1 MEESKTSKNE
11 NHEPKKNAWA
21 FSEESKAVK
30 VITNQTLK
38 ARNDKSIKEI
48 GTNSPNK
55 NTSKKNKQNDICI
68 EKTEVKSCKV
78 NAASVPGPK
87 DLGLVLRDQSH
98 CKAKKSP
105 SSPVKAEK
113 LPVSQA
119 KVERAPILQAKA
131 EKSPKSPNSPVK
143 TEKASSLQATAAE
156 KTLNSQ
162 RKAEKAPGS
171 QMKSEKVP
179 SLPTE
184 AEKVPGLLLKENM
197 GQTELQ
203 KIGKKIPSPITSLD
217 KVNIGV
223 AEGIKSALENSQPP
237 QKQQTCTD
245 NTGDSDDSASGTED
259 ISDDLSKTK
268 NDESNKENSS
278 EMDYLE
284 NATVIDESTL
294 TPEQRLGLK
303 QAEERLERDHI
314 FRLEKRSPE
323 YTNCRYLCKLCL
335 IHIENI
341 QGAHKHIKEKRHKK
355 NILEKQEESE
365 LRSLPPPS
373 PAHLA
378 ALSVAV
384 IELAKE
390 QGITDD
396 DLRVRQEIVEE
407 MSKVVTAFLPE
418 CSLRLY
424 GSSLT
429 KFALKSSDVNIDI
442 KFPPKMNHPDLLI
455 QVLGILKKSV
465 LYLDVESDFHA
476 KVPVVVCRDRKS
488 GLLCRVSAGNDMA
501 CLTTDLLAA
510 LGKMEP
516 VFIPLVLAFRY
527 WAKLCYIDS
536 QTDGGIPSYCFALM
550 VMFFLQQRKHPLLPC
565 LLGSWI
571 EGFDPKR
578 MDDFQLKGI
587 VEEKFVKWE
596 YNSSSATEKNS
607 IAEENKAKADQ
618 PKDDTK
624 KTETDNQSNAMKE
637 KHGKSPL
644 TLETPNQVSLGQL
657 WLELLKFYTLDFALE
672 EYVICVRIQDIL
684 TRENKNWPKRRIAIE
699 DPFSVKRNV
708 ARSLNSQLVY
718 EYVVERFRAAYRYF
732 ACPQRKG
739 GNKSSVDSMKKE
751 KGKISNKKPMKSDH
765 MASACCILLGESTE
779 KINAEGGQPGKYD
792 EVECTSQRCITED
805 DNLLINEL
813 DLSEHGQES
822 SPLSTNEG
830 SELAPKSIKKQD
842 VLAPSETC
850 LKKECSQ
857 CNCVVYKSPEPDES
871 AGTDC
876 RSDLERE
883 SSHTCY
889 TCTDTSTTSC
899 NCKATEDASD
909 LNDDDSHPTQELYY
923 VFDKFIL
930 TSGKPPTIVCSIC
943 KKDGHSKNDCPEDF
957 RKIDL
962 KPLPPMTNRF
972 REILDLV
979 CKRCFDELSPPFSEQ
994 HNREQILIGL
1004 EKFIQK
1010 EYDEKARLCLFG
1022 SSKNGFGFRDSD
1034 LDICMTLEGHENAE
1048 KLNCKEIIE
1057 NLAKILKRHPGLR
1070 NILPITTAK
1079 VPIVKF
1085 EHRRSGLEG
1094 DISLYNTLAQHNT
1107 RMLATYAAIDPRVQY
1122 LGYTMKV
1129 FAKRCDIG
1137 DASRGSL
1144 SSYAY
1149 ILMVLYFLQ
1158 QRKPPVI
1165 PVLQE
1170 IFDGKQIPQRMVD
1183 GWNAFF
1189 FDKTEELKKR
1199 LPSLG
1204 KNTETLGELWLGLL
1218 RFYTEEFDFKEYV
1231 ISIRQKKL
1239 LTTFEKQWTSKC
1251 IAIEDPF
1258 DLNHNL
1264 GAGVSRKM
1272 TNFIMKAFIN
1282 GRKLFGTP
1290 FYPLI
1295 GREAEYFFDSRVLT
1309 DGELAPNDRCC
1320 RVCGKIGHYMKDCP
1334 KRRSSLLF
1342 RLKKKDS
1349 EEEKEGNE
1357 EEKDSR
1363 DLVDPRDLHD
1373 TRDFR
1378 DPRDLRCF
1386 ICGDAGHVRREC
1398 PEVKLARQRNS
1409 SVAAAQL
1416 VRNLV
1421 NAQQVAGSSQ
1431 QQGDQSI
1438 RTRQSSECSDSP
1450 SYSPQPQPFPQ
1461 NSSQS
1466 TAITQAPSQPGSQP
1480 KLGPPQQGAQPPHQV
1495 QMPMYNFPQSPP
1507 TQYSPMHNMG
1517 LLPMHPLQIPAPSW
1531 PIHGPVIHSAPGSAP
1546 SNIGLNDPSIIFA
1559 QPAARPVAIPSSSHD
1574 GHWPRTVAP
1583 NSLVNNGTVG
1593 NSEPGFPGLNPP
1605 IPWEHAPRPHFPLV
1619 PASWPYGLHQ
1629 NFMHQGNARFQ
1640 HNKPFYTQGTIA
1652 YIFVNGLDGFCS
1664 GSRSLCKSQDLRVKI
1679 YEFSKH
1685 LLREHTCYV
1694 SDCAWCLL
1702 LKN

>member
-1 MEESKTSKNE
+1 MEEPKTCKSE
-11 NHEPKKNAWA
+11 NHEPKKNAIC
-21 FSEESKAVK
+21 EESKSVK

-48 GTNSPNK
+48 GTNSPNR
-55 NTSKKNKQNDICI
+55 NSSKKNKQNDICM
-68 EKTEVKSCKV
+68 EKSDVKSCKV

-98 CKAKKSP
+98 CKAKKLPNSP
-105 SSPVKAEK
+105 MKAEKAPISQAKLEKVPSLQAKLEKLPKSPNLPVKAEK
-113 LPVSQA
+113 ASC
-119 KVERAPILQAKA
+119 
-131 EKSPKSPNSPVK
+131 SP
-143 TEKASSLQATAAE
+143 AATAAAAAAAE
-156 KTLNSQ
+156 KALSSQ
-162 RKAEKAPGS
+162 RKEEKTPSS

-179 SLPTE
+179 SS
-184 AEKVPGLLLKENM
+184 LLKESM
-197 GQTELQ
+197 KQTELHQ
-203 KIGKKIPSPITSLD
+203 TGKKVSSSFTSVD
-217 KVNIGV
+217 KGNSENLQG
-223 AEGIKSALENSQPP
+223 EKSAWENLPRSQR
-237 QKQQTCTD
+237 QRIRTD
-245 NTGDSDDSASGTED
+245 NTGDSDDSASGIEE
-259 ISDDLSKTK
+259 ILDDLNKMK

-384 IELAKE
+384 VELAKE

-407 MSKVVTAFLPE
+407 MSKVITTFLPE

-455 QVLGILKKSV
+455 QVLGILKKNV
-465 LYLDVESDFHA
+465 LYVDVESDFHA
-476 KVPVVVCRDRKS
+476 KVPVVVCKDRKS

-516 VFIPLVLAFRY
+516 VFTPLVLAFRY

-550 VMFFLQQRKHPLLPC
+550 VMFFLQQRKPPLLPC
-565 LLGSWI
+565 LLGSW
-571 EGFDPKR
+571 
-578 MDDFQLKGI
+578 
-587 VEEKFVKWE
+587 
-596 YNSSSATEKNS
+596 
-607 IAEENKAKADQ
+607 
-618 PKDDTK
+618 
-624 KTETDNQSNAMKE
+624 
-637 KHGKSPL
+637 SPL
-644 TLETPNQVSLGQL
+644 TLEAPNQVSLGQL

-672 EYVICVRIQDIL
+672 EYVICVRIQDTV

-739 GNKSSVDSMKKE
+739 GNKSTVDFKKKE
-751 KGKISNKKPMKSDH
+751 KGKISNKKPVKSDN
-765 MASACCILLGESTE
+765 MATSCCILLGESTE
-779 KINAEGGQPGKYD
+779 KKNTERGQPDKYD
-792 EVECTSQRCITED
+792 EMECTSQRCII
-805 DNLLINEL
+805 DNDSLLVNEL
-813 DLSEHGQES
+813 GLTDHGQES
-822 SPLSTNEG
+822 SSVSTASEG
-830 SELAPKSIKKQD
+830 SELEPKSVKKQSD
-842 VLAPSETC
+842 LAPSETC
-850 LKKECSQ
+850 LKKELSQ
-857 CNCVVYKSPEPDES
+857 CNYIGSSDPVES

-876 RSDLERE
+876 RSNLQTE
-883 SSHTCY
+883 SSHQIV
-889 TCTDTSTTSC
+889 CTDISATSC
-899 NCKATEDASD
+899 NCKASEVASD
-909 LNDDDSHPTQELYY
+909 LNDDDNLPSQELYY

-1004 EKFIQK
+1004 EKFIQR

-1204 KNTETLGELWLGLL
+1204 KNTESLGELWLGLL

-1334 KRRSSLLF
+1334 KRKSSLLF

-1363 DLVDPRDLHD
+1363 DHLDSRDLHD
-1373 TRDFR
+1373 ARDFR

-1431 QQGDQSI
+1431 QQSDQSI
-1438 RTRQSSECSDSP
+1438 RSRQSSECSDSP

-1466 TAITQAPSQPGSQP
+1466 AAITQSPSQPASQP
-1480 KLGPPQQGAQPPHQV
+1480 KLGPPQQGAQPSHQV

-1507 TQYSPMHNMG
+1507 AQYSPMHNMG

-1583 NSLVNNGTVG
+1583 NSLVNNGAVG
-1593 NSEPGFPGLNPP
+1593 NSEPRFRGLTPP

-1640 HNKPFYTQGTIA
+1640 PNKPFYTQAGLPMHSNQPILLSQGYPYLNVS
-1652 YIFVNGLDGFCS
+1652 YIQQ
-1664 GSRSLCKSQDLRVKI
+1664 KK
-1679 YEFSKH
+1679 
-1685 LLREHTCYV
+1685 
-1694 SDCAWCLL
+1694 
-1702 LKN
+1702 

>member
-1 MEESKTSKNE
+1 MEESKTLKSE
-11 NHEPKKNAWA
+11 NHEPKKNVIC
-21 FSEESKAVK
+21 EESKAVQ
-30 VITNQTLK
+30 VISNQTLK
-38 ARNDKSIKEI
+38 TRNDKSIKEI
-48 GTNSPNK
+48 GNSSPNR
-55 NTSKKNKQNDICI
+55 NSSKKNKQNDICI

-78 NAASVPGPK
+78 NAANFPGPK

-98 CKAKKSP
+98 CKAKKFP
-105 SSPVKAEK
+105 NSPVKAEK
-113 LPVSQA
+113 AAISQA
-119 KVERAPILQAKA
+119 KLEKATSLQAKA
-131 EKSPKSPNSPVK
+131 EKSPKSPNSVK
-143 TEKASSLQATAAE
+143 AEKASSY
-156 KTLNSQ
+156 
-162 RKAEKAPGS
+162 

-179 SLPTE
+179 SSPAE
-184 AEKVPGLLLKENM
+184 AEKGPSLLLKDM
-197 GQTELQ
+197 RQKTELQ
-203 KIGKKIPSPITSLD
+203 QIGKKIPSSFTSVD
-217 KVNIGV
+217 KVNIEAV
-223 AEGIKSALENSQPP
+223 EGEKYALQNSPRS

-245 NTGDSDDSASGTED
+245 NTGDSDDSASGIED
-259 ISDDLSKTK
+259 VSDDLSKMK

-278 EMDYLE
+278 EIDYLE

-390 QGITDD
+390 HGITDD

-407 MSKVVTAFLPE
+407 MSKVITTFLPE

-429 KFALKSSDVNIDI
+429 RFALKSSDVNIDI

-455 QVLGILKKSV
+455 KVLGILKKNV
-465 LYLDVESDFHA
+465 LYVDVESDFHA

-501 CLTTDLLAA
+501 CLTTDLLTA
-510 LGKMEP
+510 LGKIEP

-527 WAKLCYIDS
+527 WAK
-536 QTDGGIPSYCFALM
+536 
-550 VMFFLQQRKHPLLPC
+550 
-565 LLGSWI
+565 
-571 EGFDPKR
+571 
-578 MDDFQLKGI
+578 
-587 VEEKFVKWE
+587 
-596 YNSSSATEKNS
+596 
-607 IAEENKAKADQ
+607 
-618 PKDDTK
+618 
-624 KTETDNQSNAMKE
+624 
-637 KHGKSPL
+637 SPL
-644 TLETPNQVSLGQL
+644 TLETPNWVSLGQL

-732 ACPQRKG
+732 ACPQTKG
-739 GNKSSVDSMKKE
+739 GNKSTVDFKKRE
-751 KGKISNKKPMKSDH
+751 KGKISNKKPVKSNN
-765 MASACCILLGESTE
+765 MATNGCILLGETTE
-779 KINAEGGQPGKYD
+779 KINAEREQPVKHD
-792 EVECTSQRCITED
+792 EMECTSQRCIID
-805 DNLLINEL
+805 NNNLLVNEL
-813 DLSEHGQES
+813 DFADHGQDS
-822 SPLSTNEG
+822 SSLSTSKS
-830 SELAPKSIKKQD
+830 SELEPKSDKKQD
-842 VLAPSETC
+842 DLAPSETC
-850 LKKECSQ
+850 FKKELSQ
-857 CNCVVYKSPEPDES
+857 CNCIDLSKSPDPDKS
-871 AGTDC
+871 TGTDC
-876 RSDLERE
+876 RSNLETE
-883 SSHTCY
+883 SSHQSV
-889 TCTDTSTTSC
+889 CTDTSATSC
-899 NCKATEDASD
+899 NCKATEDVSD
-909 LNDDDSHPTQELYY
+909 LNDDDNLPTQELYY

-979 CKRCFDELSPPFSEQ
+979 CKRCFDELSPPCSEQ

-1204 KNTETLGELWLGLL
+1204 KNTESLGELWLGLL

-1334 KRRSSLLF
+1334 KRK

-1363 DLVDPRDLHD
+1363 DVLDPRDLHD
-1373 TRDFR
+1373 TRDF
-1378 DPRDLRCF
+1378 RDLRCF

-1421 NAQQVAGSSQ
+1421 NAQQVAGSAQ

-1438 RTRQSSECSDSP
+1438 RTRQSSECSESP

-1466 TAITQAPSQPGSQP
+1466 AAITQPSSQPGSQP

-1495 QMPMYNFPQSPP
+1495 QMPLYNFPQSPP
-1507 TQYSPMHNMG
+1507 AQYSPMHNMG
-1517 LLPMHPLQIPAPSW
+1517 LLPVHPLQIPAPSW

-1546 SNIGLNDPSIIFA
+1546 SSIGLNDPSIIFA
-1559 QPAARPVAIPSSSHD
+1559 QPAARPVAIPNTSHD

-1583 NSLVNNGTVG
+1583 NSLVNNGAVG
-1593 NSEPGFPGLNPP
+1593 NSEPGFRGLTPP

-1640 HNKPFYTQGTIA
+1640 PNKPFYTQDRCATRR
-1652 YIFVNGLDGFCS
+1652 C
-1664 GSRSLCKSQDLRVKI
+1664 
-1679 YEFSKH
+1679 
-1685 LLREHTCYV
+1685 RERCPHPPRGNV
-1694 SDCAWCLL
+1694 SE
-1702 LKN
+1702 

>member
-1 MEESKTSKNE
+1 MEESKTSENE

-21 FSEESKAVK
+21 LSEESKAVK
-30 VITNQTLK
+30 FITNQTLK

-48 GTNSPNK
+48 GTNSPNR
-55 NTSKKNKQNDICI
+55 NSSKKNKQNDICI

-105 SSPVKAEK
+105 NSPVKAEK
-113 LPVSQA
+113 VPVSQA
-119 KVERAPILQAKA
+119 KVERAPSLQAKT
-131 EKSPKSPNSPVK
+131 EKSPKSLNSPVK
-143 TEKASSLQATAAE
+143 TEKAPSSQAAAAE

-162 RKAEKAPGS
+162 RRAEKAPGS

-179 SLPTE
+179 SLPAE
-184 AEKVPGLLLKENM
+184 AEKVPSLLLKENM
-197 GQTELQ
+197 RQTELQ
-203 KIGKKIPSPITSLD
+203 QIGKKIPSSFTSLD
-217 KVNIGV
+217 KMNIDV
-223 AEGIKSALENSQPP
+223 AEGEKSALENSQQS

-259 ISDDLSKTK
+259 ISDDLSKMK

-373 PAHLA
+373 LAHLA

-384 IELAKE
+384 IELSKE

-407 MSKVVTAFLPE
+407 MSKVITAFLPE

-465 LYLDVESDFHA
+465 LYVDVESDFHA
-476 KVPVVVCRDRKS
+476 KVPVVVCKDRKS

-516 VFIPLVLAFRY
+516 VFTPLVLAFRY
-527 WAKLCYIDS
+527 WAK
-536 QTDGGIPSYCFALM
+536 
-550 VMFFLQQRKHPLLPC
+550 
-565 LLGSWI
+565 
-571 EGFDPKR
+571 
-578 MDDFQLKGI
+578 
-587 VEEKFVKWE
+587 
-596 YNSSSATEKNS
+596 
-607 IAEENKAKADQ
+607 
-618 PKDDTK
+618 
-624 KTETDNQSNAMKE
+624 
-637 KHGKSPL
+637 SPL
-644 TLETPNQVSLGQL
+644 TLGTPNQVSLGQL

-699 DPFSVKRNV
+699 DPFSIKRNV

-739 GNKSSVDSMKKE
+739 GNKSTVDSMKKE
-751 KGKISNKKPMKSDH
+751 KGKISNKKPVKSEN
-765 MASACCILLGESTE
+765 MASSCCILLGESTE
-779 KINAEGGQPGKYD
+779 KISAERGQPDKY
-792 EVECTSQRCITED
+792 EETECTSQRCITED

-813 DLSEHGQES
+813 DLAEHGQES
-822 SPLSTNEG
+822 SSLSTSES
-830 SELAPKSIKKQD
+830 SELEPKSIKKHD
-842 VLAPSETC
+842 VLVPSETC
-850 LKKECSQ
+850 FKKELTQ
-857 CNCVVYKSPEPDES
+857 CNCIDCKSPEPDES

-876 RSDLERE
+876 RSNLETE
-883 SSHTCY
+883 SSHHIV
-889 TCTDTSTTSC
+889 CTDTSATSC
-899 NCKATEDASD
+899 NCKATEDTSD
-909 LNDDDSHPTQELYY
+909 LNDDDNHPTQELYF

-1334 KRRSSLLF
+1334 KRR

-1363 DLVDPRDLHD
+1363 DLLDPRDLHD

-1421 NAQQVAGSSQ
+1421 NAQQVAGSAQ

-1450 SYSPQPQPFPQ
+1450 SYSPQPQPFTQ

-1466 TAITQAPSQPGSQP
+1466 TAITQPPSQPGSQP

-1507 TQYSPMHNMG
+1507 AQYSPMHNMG

-1640 HNKPFYTQGTIA
+1640 PNKPFYTQDRCATRR
-1652 YIFVNGLDGFCS
+1652 C
-1664 GSRSLCKSQDLRVKI
+1664 
-1679 YEFSKH
+1679 
-1685 LLREHTCYV
+1685 RERCPHPPRGNV
-1694 SDCAWCLL
+1694 SE
-1702 LKN
+1702 

>member
-1 MEESKTSKNE
+1 MEDSKASKNE

-21 FSEESKAVK
+21 IS
-30 VITNQTLK
+30 NQTLK
-38 ARNDKSIKEI
+38 TRNDKSIKEI
-48 GTNSPNK
+48 GTSSPNK
-55 NTSKKNKQNDICI
+55 NSSKKNKQNDICI
-68 EKTEVKSCKV
+68 EKTEAKSCKV
-78 NAASVPGPK
+78 NAANVASPK

-98 CKAKKSP
+98 CKTKKSP
-105 SSPVKAEK
+105 NSPVKAEK
-113 LPVSQA
+113 IPVS
-119 KVERAPILQAKA
+119 QAKA

-143 TEKASSLQATAAE
+143 TEKTPSSQATATE
-156 KTLNSQ
+156 KALSSQ
-162 RKAEKAPGS
+162 RKTEKVPSS
-171 QMKSEKVP
+171 QMKSEKVLGSP
-179 SLPTE
+179 VEP
-184 AEKVPGLLLKENM
+184 EKVPSLLSKENM
-197 GQTELQ
+197 RRTELQ
-203 KIGKKIPSPITSLD
+203 QIGKKIPSSFTSLD
-217 KVNIGV
+217 KVNIDV
-223 AEGIKSALENSQPP
+223 VEGGKSVLENSPLS
-237 QKQQTCTD
+237 QKQQACAD
-245 NTGDSDDSASGTED
+245 NTGDSDDSASGIED
-259 ISDDLSKTK
+259 IADDLSKMK
-268 NDESNKENSS
+268 NDDSNKENSS

-284 NATVIDESTL
+284 NATVIDESAL

-365 LRSLPPPS
+365 LRSLPPPT

-390 QGITDD
+390 HGITDD

-407 MSKVVTAFLPE
+407 MSKVITTFLPE

-429 KFALKSSDVNIDI
+429 KFALKNSDVNIDI
-442 KFPPKMNHPDLLI
+442 KFPPRMNHPDLLI

-465 LYLDVESDFHA
+465 LYIDVESDFHA
-476 KVPVVVCRDRKS
+476 KVPVVVCKDRKS

-516 VFIPLVLAFRY
+516 VFTPLVLAFRY

-550 VMFFLQQRKHPLLPC
+550 VMFFLQQRKPPLLPC

-644 TLETPNQVSLGQL
+644 TLGTPNQVSLGQL

-739 GNKSSVDSMKKE
+739 GNKSVDSMKKE
-751 KGKISNKKPMKSDH
+751 KGKISNKKSVKSDN
-765 MASACCILLGESTE
+765 MASNCCILLGESTE
-779 KINAEGGQPGKYD
+779 KINAGRGQPDKY
-792 EVECTSQRCITED
+792 EMECTSQRCITED
-805 DNLLINEL
+805 DSLLVNEL
-813 DLSEHGQES
+813 ALAELGRES
-822 SPLSTNEG
+822 SCLSTSKD
-830 SELAPKSIKKQD
+830 SELEPKSIKKQD
-842 VLAPSETC
+842 DLAPSETC
-850 LKKECSQ
+850 LKKELSQ
-857 CNCVVYKSPEPDES
+857 CNCIDYKSPDPSES
-871 AGTDC
+871 AVTDC
-876 RSDLERE
+876 RSNTETE
-883 SSHTCY
+883 SSHQIVS
-889 TCTDTSTTSC
+889 TDTSATSC

-909 LNDDDSHPTQELYY
+909 LNDDDNHPTQELYY

-1334 KRRSSLLF
+1334 KRRSLLF

-1349 EEEKEGNE
+1349 EEEKDGNE

-1373 TRDFR
+1373 SREFR

-1421 NAQQVAGSSQ
+1421 NAQQVAGSAQ

-1461 NSSQS
+1461 NTSQS
-1466 TAITQAPSQPGSQP
+1466 AAITQSPSQPGSQP
-1480 KLGPPQQGAQPPHQV
+1480 KLGPPQQGTQTPHQV

-1507 TQYSPMHNMG
+1507 AQYSPMHNMG

-1546 SNIGLNDPSIIFA
+1546 SNITLNDPSIIFA
-1559 QPAARPVAIPSSSHD
+1559 QPAARPVAIPNSSHD

-1640 HNKPFYTQGTIA
+1640 PNKPFYTQAGLPMHSNQPILLSQGYPYLNVS
-1652 YIFVNGLDGFCS
+1652 YIQQ
-1664 GSRSLCKSQDLRVKI
+1664 KK
-1679 YEFSKH
+1679 
-1685 LLREHTCYV
+1685 
-1694 SDCAWCLL
+1694 
-1702 LKN
+1702 

>member
-1 MEESKTSKNE
+1 MEDSKTSKNE

-21 FSEESKAVK
+21 LSEESKAVK
-30 VITNQTLK
+30 VISNQTLK

-48 GTNSPNK
+48 GTSSPNK
-55 NTSKKNKQNDICI
+55 NSSKKNKQNDICI
-68 EKTEVKSCKV
+68 EKTEVKSCRI
-78 NAASVPGPK
+78 NAANIASPR

-98 CKAKKSP
+98 CKTKKSP
-105 SSPVKAEK
+105 NSPVKAEK
-113 LPVSQA
+113 VPVS
-119 KVERAPILQAKA
+119 QAKA

-143 TEKASSLQATAAE
+143 TEKTPSSQATATE
-156 KTLNSQ
+156 KALSSQ
-162 RKAEKAPGS
+162 RKMEKGPSS

-179 SLPTE
+179 GSP
-184 AEKVPGLLLKENM
+184 AEPEKAPSLLLKENM
-197 GQTELQ
+197 RRTELQ
-203 KIGKKIPSPITSLD
+203 HIGKTIPSSFTTLD
-217 KVNIGV
+217 KVNIDV
-223 AEGIKSALENSQPP
+223 EGGKSALENSPGS
-237 QKQQTCTD
+237 QKRQACTD
-245 NTGDSDDSASGTED
+245 NTVDSDDSASGIED
-259 ISDDLSKTK
+259 ISDDLSKMK
-268 NDESNKENSS
+268 NDDSNKENSS

-284 NATVIDESTL
+284 NATVIDESAL

-365 LRSLPPPS
+365 LRSLPPPT

-390 QGITDD
+390 HGIKDD

-407 MSKVVTAFLPE
+407 MSKVITTFLPE

-429 KFALKSSDVNIDI
+429 KFALKNSDVNIDI
-442 KFPPKMNHPDLLI
+442 KFPPRMNHPDLLI

-465 LYLDVESDFHA
+465 LYIDVESDFHA
-476 KVPVVVCRDRKS
+476 KVPVVVCKDRKS

-510 LGKMEP
+510 LGKLEP
-516 VFIPLVLAFRY
+516 VFTPLVLAFRY

-550 VMFFLQQRKHPLLPC
+550 VMFFLQQRKPPLLPC

-644 TLETPNQVSLGQL
+644 TLGTPNQVSLGQL

-739 GNKSSVDSMKKE
+739 GNKSTVDSMKKE
-751 KGKISNKKPMKSDH
+751 KGKISNKKPVKSDN
-765 MASACCILLGESTE
+765 MASNCCILLGESTE
-779 KINAEGGQPGKYD
+779 KINAERGQPDKYD
-792 EVECTSQRCITED
+792 EMECTSQRCITED
-805 DNLLINEL
+805 DSLLVNEL
-813 DLSEHGQES
+813 DLAELEQES
-822 SPLSTNEG
+822 SCLSTSED
-830 SELAPKSIKKQD
+830 SELEPKSNKKQD
-842 VLAPSETC
+842 DLAPSETC
-850 LKKECSQ
+850 LKKKLSQ
-857 CNCVVYKSPEPDES
+857 CNCIDYKSPDPDES
-871 AGTDC
+871 VGTDC
-876 RSDLERE
+876 RSNIETE
-883 SSHTCY
+883 SSHQIVS
-889 TCTDTSTTSC
+889 TDTSATSC

-909 LNDDDSHPTQELYY
+909 LNDDDNHPTQELYY

-979 CKRCFDELSPPFSEQ
+979 CKRCF
-994 HNREQILIGL
+994 
-1004 EKFIQK
+1004 
-1010 EYDEKARLCLFG
+1010 EKARLCLFG

-1349 EEEKEGNE
+1349 EEEKDGNE

-1373 TRDFR
+1373 TREFR

-1421 NAQQVAGSSQ
+1421 NAQQVAGSAQ

-1466 TAITQAPSQPGSQP
+1466 AAITQSPSQPGSQP

-1495 QMPMYNFPQSPP
+1495 QMPVYNFPQSPP
-1507 TQYSPMHNMG
+1507 AQYSPMHNMG

-1574 GHWPRTVAP
+1574 GHWPRAVAP

-1640 HNKPFYTQGTIA
+1640 PNKPFYTQAGLPMHSNQPILLSQGYPYLNVS
-1652 YIFVNGLDGFCS
+1652 YIQQ
-1664 GSRSLCKSQDLRVKI
+1664 KK
-1679 YEFSKH
+1679 
-1685 LLREHTCYV
+1685 
-1694 SDCAWCLL
+1694 
-1702 LKN
+1702 

>member
-1 MEESKTSKNE
+1 MEDSKTLKSE
-11 NHEPKKNAWA
+11 NHEPKKNVIC
-21 FSEESKAVK
+21 EESKAVQ
-30 VITNQTLK
+30 VISNQTLK

-48 GTNSPNK
+48 GNSSPNR
-55 NTSKKNKQNDICI
+55 NSSKKNKQNDICI

-78 NAASVPGPK
+78 NATNLPGPK

-98 CKAKKSP
+98 CKAKKFP
-105 SSPVKAEK
+105 NSPVKAEK
-113 LPVSQA
+113 APISQA
-119 KVERAPILQAKA
+119 KLEKATSLQAKA
-131 EKSPKSPNSPVK
+131 EKSPKSPNSVK
-143 TEKASSLQATAAE
+143 AEKASS
-156 KTLNSQ
+156 
-162 RKAEKAPGS
+162 S

-179 SLPTE
+179 SSPVE
-184 AEKVPGLLLKENM
+184 AEKGPSLLLKDM
-197 GQTELQ
+197 RQKTELQ
-203 KIGKKIPSPITSLD
+203 QIGKKIPSSFTSVD
-217 KVNIGV
+217 KVNIDK
-223 AEGIKSALENSQPP
+223 EGEKYALQNSPRS

-245 NTGDSDDSASGTED
+245 NTGDSDDSASGIED
-259 ISDDLSKTK
+259 VSDDLSKMK

-390 QGITDD
+390 HGITDD
-396 DLRVRQEIVEE
+396 DLRVRQEVVEE
-407 MSKVVTAFLPE
+407 MSKVITTFLPE

-442 KFPPKMNHPDLLI
+442 KFPPK
-455 QVLGILKKSV
+455 VILYV
-465 LYLDVESDFHA
+465 DVESDFHA

-501 CLTTDLLAA
+501 CLTTDLLTA
-510 LGKMEP
+510 LGKIEP

-550 VMFFLQQRKHPLLPC
+550 VMFFLQQRKPPLLPC
-565 LLGSWI
+565 LLGSWVSMS
-571 EGFDPKR
+571 F
-578 MDDFQLKGI
+578 L
-587 VEEKFVKWE
+587 EKPLGKM
-596 YNSSSATEKNS
+596 YS
-607 IAEENKAKADQ
+607 
-618 PKDDTK
+618 P
-624 KTETDNQSNAMKE
+624 DN
-637 KHGKSPL
+637 
-644 TLETPNQVSLGQL
+644 VSRLNYL
-657 WLELLKFYTLDFALE
+657 PFSLLL
-672 EYVICVRIQDIL
+672 
-684 TRENKNWPKRRIAIE
+684 

-732 ACPQRKG
+732 ACPQMKG
-739 GNKSSVDSMKKE
+739 GNKSTVDFKKRE
-751 KGKISNKKPMKSDH
+751 KGKISNKKPVKSNN
-765 MASACCILLGESTE
+765 MANNGCILLGETTE
-779 KINAEGGQPGKYD
+779 KINAEREQAVKYD
-792 EVECTSQRCITED
+792 ELECTSQKCIID
-805 DNLLINEL
+805 NNNLLVNEL
-813 DLSEHGQES
+813 DFADHGQDS
-822 SPLSTNEG
+822 SSLSTSNS
-830 SELAPKSIKKQD
+830 SELEPKLVKKQD
-842 VLAPSETC
+842 DLAPSETC
-850 LKKECSQ
+850 LKKELNQ
-857 CNCVVYKSPEPDES
+857 CNCIDLSKSPDPDKS
-871 AGTDC
+871 TGTDC
-876 RSDLERE
+876 RSNLETE
-883 SSHTCY
+883 SSHQSV
-889 TCTDTSTTSC
+889 CTDTSATSC

-909 LNDDDSHPTQELYY
+909 LNDDDNLPTQELYY

-979 CKRCFDELSPPFSEQ
+979 CKRCFDELSPPCSEQ

-1204 KNTETLGELWLGLL
+1204 KNTESLGELWLGLL

-1295 GREAEYFFDSRVLT
+1295 GREAYVDRVWWLT
-1309 DGELAPNDRCC
+1309 
-1320 RVCGKIGHYMKDCP
+1320 
-1334 KRRSSLLF
+1334 
-1342 RLKKKDS
+1342 
-1349 EEEKEGNE
+1349 
-1357 EEKDSR
+1357 
-1363 DLVDPRDLHD
+1363 
-1373 TRDFR
+1373 
-1378 DPRDLRCF
+1378 
-1386 ICGDAGHVRREC
+1386 
-1398 PEVKLARQRNS
+1398 
-1409 SVAAAQL
+1409 SV
-1416 VRNLV
+1416 
-1421 NAQQVAGSSQ
+1421 
-1431 QQGDQSI
+1431 
-1438 RTRQSSECSDSP
+1438 
-1450 SYSPQPQPFPQ
+1450 
-1461 NSSQS
+1461 
-1466 TAITQAPSQPGSQP
+1466 
-1480 KLGPPQQGAQPPHQV
+1480 
-1495 QMPMYNFPQSPP
+1495 
-1507 TQYSPMHNMG
+1507 
-1517 LLPMHPLQIPAPSW
+1517 IPAFW
-1531 PIHGPVIHSAPGSAP
+1531 EAEAGQE
-1546 SNIGLNDPSIIFA
+1546 FE
-1559 QPAARPVAIPSSSHD
+1559 
-1574 GHWPRTVAP
+1574 T
-1583 NSLVNNGTVG
+1583 SLVNV
-1593 NSEPGFPGLNPP
+1593 
-1605 IPWEHAPRPHFPLV
+1605 V
-1619 PASWPYGLHQ
+1619 
-1629 NFMHQGNARFQ
+1629 
-1640 HNKPFYTQGTIA
+1640 KP
-1652 YIFVNGLDGFCS
+1652 
-1664 GSRSLCKSQDLRVKI
+1664 
-1679 YEFSKH
+1679 
-1685 LLREHTCYV
+1685 
-1694 SDCAWCLL
+1694 CLY
-1702 LKN
+1702 

>member
-1 MEESKTSKNE
+1 MEEPKTSKNE
-11 NHEPKKNAWA
+11 NHEPKKNIIC
-21 FSEESKAVK
+21 EESKAVK

-38 ARNDKSIKEI
+38 ARNDKSIKEF
-48 GTNSPNK
+48 GTSSPNR
-55 NTSKKNKQNDICI
+55 NSNKKTKQNDICI
-68 EKTEVKSCKV
+68 EKTDVKSCKV
-78 NAASVPGPK
+78 NASSVPGPK

-98 CKAKKSP
+98 CKAKKLPNSP
-105 SSPVKAEK
+105 
-113 LPVSQA
+113 
-119 KVERAPILQAKA
+119 IKA
-131 EKSPKSPNSPVK
+131 EKSSISQTKLEKVSTLQTKAERSPKSPHLPVK
-143 TEKASSLQATAAE
+143 VE
-156 KTLNSQ
+156 KTLCSPAATIAAKVLNSQ
-162 RKAEKAPGS
+162 KKEEKVSPS
-171 QMKSEKVP
+171 QMKSEKMFSSP
-179 SLPTE
+179 AEPEKLPN
-184 AEKVPGLLLKENM
+184 LLLKENI
-197 GQTELQ
+197 QQAELQ
-203 KIGKKIPSPITSLD
+203 QSGKKVPSSSTPVNKVNTEVVQGEKSLD
-217 KVNIGV
+217 K
-223 AEGIKSALENSQPP
+223 
-237 QKQQTCTD
+237 KQQTRTD
-245 NTGDSDDSASGTED
+245 NTGDSDDSTSGIED

-378 ALSVAV
+378 ALSTAV
-384 IELAKE
+384 VELAKE

-396 DLRVRQEIVEE
+396 DLKVRQEIVEE
-407 MSKVVTAFLPE
+407 MSKVITAFLPE

-442 KFPPKMNHPDLLI
+442 KFPSKMNHPDLLI

-465 LYLDVESDFHA
+465 LYIDVESDFHA
-476 KVPVVVCRDRKS
+476 KVPVVVCKDRKS

-501 CLTTDLLAA
+501 CLTTELLAA

-516 VFIPLVLAFRY
+516 VFTPLVLAFRY

-550 VMFFLQQRKHPLLPC
+550 VMFFLQQRKPPLLPC

-587 VEEKFVKWE
+587 IEEKFVKWE
-596 YNSSSATEKNS
+596 YNSSCATEKNS
-607 IAEENKAKADQ
+607 VTDENKAKSDQ

-624 KTETDNQSNAMKE
+624 KTGTDNQSYAMKE

-644 TLETPNQVSLGQL
+644 TLEIPNPVSLGQL

-672 EYVICVRIQDIL
+672 EYVICVRIQDII

-699 DPFSVKRNV
+699 DPYSFKRNV

-739 GNKSSVDSMKKE
+739 GNKSTVDFKKKE
-751 KGKISNKKPMKSDH
+751 KGKIISKKPVKSDS
-765 MASACCILLGESTE
+765 MATNCCILHGENTE
-779 KINAEGGQPGKYD
+779 KVHAERGQPDKYD
-792 EVECTSQRCITED
+792 EMESTSQRCIID
-805 DNLLINEL
+805 NDNLLANDRSL
-813 DLSEHGQES
+813 PDHGQES
-822 SPLSTNEG
+822 SLTTASKR
-830 SELAPKSIKKQD
+830 SELEPKSVMKQGD
-842 VLAPSETC
+842 LAPSET
-850 LKKECSQ
+850 LKKELSQ
-857 CNCVVYKSPEPDES
+857 CNCSGSPDPDKSARMDS
-871 AGTDC
+871 
-876 RSDLERE
+876 RSNLETK
-883 SSHTCY
+883 SSHQIV
-889 TCTDTSTTSC
+889 CTDITTTSC
-899 NCKATEDASD
+899 NCKTAEVTFD
-909 LNDDDSHPTQELYY
+909 LNDDENLPSQELHY

-1004 EKFIQK
+1004 EKFIQR

-1057 NLAKILKRHPGLR
+1057 SLAKILKRHPGLR

-1204 KNTETLGELWLGLL
+1204 KNTESLGELWLGLL

-1334 KRRSSLLF
+1334 KRKSLLF

-1363 DLVDPRDLHD
+1363 DVLDS
-1373 TRDFR
+1373 R

-1386 ICGDAGHVRREC
+1386 ICGDAGHIRREC

-1421 NAQQVAGSSQ
+1421 NAQQVAGSAQ
-1431 QQGDQSI
+1431 PQGEQSM

-1466 TAITQAPSQPGSQP
+1466 AAITPSPSQPGSQP

-1495 QMPMYNFPQSPP
+1495 QMPLYNFPQSPP
-1507 TQYSPMHNMG
+1507 AQYSPMHNMG
-1517 LLPMHPLQIPAPSW
+1517 LLPMHPLQIPTPSW

-1583 NSLVNNGTVG
+1583 NSLVNNGAVG
-1593 NSEPGFPGLNPP
+1593 NSEPRFRGLNPP

-1640 HNKPFYTQGTIA
+1640 PNKPFYTQAGLPMHSQQPILLSQGYPYLNVS
-1652 YIFVNGLDGFCS
+1652 YIQQ
-1664 GSRSLCKSQDLRVKI
+1664 KK
-1679 YEFSKH
+1679 
-1685 LLREHTCYV
+1685 
-1694 SDCAWCLL
+1694 
-1702 LKN
+1702 

>member
-21 FSEESKAVK
+21 LSEEGKAVK

-38 ARNDKSIKEI
+38 ARNDKSMKDI

-55 NTSKKNKQNDICI
+55 NTCKKNKQNDICI

-78 NAASVPGPK
+78 NAASVSGPK

-105 SSPVKAEK
+105 SSPLKAEK

-119 KVERAPILQAKA
+119 KVERAPSLQVKA
-131 EKSPKSPNSPVK
+131 EKSPKSPNSPVR
-143 TEKASSLQATAAE
+143 TEKAPSLQATAAE

-184 AEKVPGLLLKENM
+184 DEKVPGLLLKGNT

-203 KIGKKIPSPITSLD
+203 QHGKKIPSPVTSLD

-223 AEGIKSALENSQPP
+223 AEGVKSALENSQPP

-259 ISDDLSKTK
+259 ISDDLSKMK

-373 PAHLA
+373 PVHLA

-407 MSKVVTAFLPE
+407 MSKAVTAFLPE

-465 LYLDVESDFHA
+465 LYIDVESDFHA

-550 VMFFLQQRKHPLLPC
+550 VMFFLQQRKPPLLPC
-565 LLGSWI
+565 LLGSW
-571 EGFDPKR
+571 
-578 MDDFQLKGI
+578 
-587 VEEKFVKWE
+587 
-596 YNSSSATEKNS
+596 
-607 IAEENKAKADQ
+607 
-618 PKDDTK
+618 
-624 KTETDNQSNAMKE
+624 
-637 KHGKSPL
+637 SPL

-751 KGKISNKKPMKSDH
+751 KGKISNKKPVKSDH
-765 MASACCILLGESTE
+765 MASNCCILLGESTE
-779 KINAEGGQPGKYD
+779 KINAERGQPGKYD
-792 EVECTSQRCITED
+792 EMECTSQRCITED

-813 DLSEHGQES
+813 DLSERGQKS

-830 SELAPKSIKKQD
+830 SELTPKSIKKQD
-842 VLAPSETC
+842 VLSPSETC

-857 CNCVVYKSPEPDES
+857 CNCTVYKSPEPDES

-876 RSDLERE
+876 RSDLETE

-899 NCKATEDASD
+899 NSKATEDASD
-909 LNDDDSHPTQELYY
+909 LDDDSHPTQELYY

-1334 KRRSSLLF
+1334 KRKSSLLF

-1461 NSSQS
+1461 NSSQP
-1466 TAITQAPSQPGSQP
+1466 TAITQPPSQPGSQP

-1507 TQYSPMHNMG
+1507 AQYSPMHNMG
-1517 LLPMHPLQIPAPSW
+1517 LLPVHPLQIPAPSW

-1640 HNKPFYTQGTIA
+1640 HNKPFYTQDRCA
-1652 YIFVNGLDGFCS
+1652 ARRC
-1664 GSRSLCKSQDLRVKI
+1664 
-1679 YEFSKH
+1679 
-1685 LLREHTCYV
+1685 RERCPHPPRGNV
-1694 SDCAWCLL
+1694 SE
-1702 LKN
+1702 

>member
-21 FSEESKAVK
+21 ISEESKAAK

-38 ARNDKSIKEI
+38 ARNDKSLKEI
-48 GTNSPNK
+48 GTSSPNR
-55 NTSKKNKQNDICI
+55 NSSKKNKQNDICI
-68 EKTEVKSCKV
+68 DKTEVKSCKV
-78 NAASVPGPK
+78 NAANVPGPK

-98 CKAKKSP
+98 CKAKKLPNSL
-105 SSPVKAEK
+105 VKTEK
-113 LPVSQA
+113 ILASQA
-119 KVERAPILQAKA
+119 KVEKAPNLLIKA

-143 TEKASSLQATAAE
+143 AEKAPSSQATVAE
-156 KTLNSQ
+156 KALSSQ
-162 RKAEKAPGS
+162 RKAEKAPNS

-179 SLPTE
+179 TLPAE
-184 AEKVPGLLLKENM
+184 AEKVSSLLLKENM
-197 GQTELQ
+197 RHTELQ
-203 KIGKKIPSPITSLD
+203 QIGKKIPSSFTSVD
-217 KVNIGV
+217 KVNV
-223 AEGIKSALENSQPP
+223 VEGEKSTLENSTRS

-245 NTGDSDDSASGTED
+245 NTGDSDDSASGVED
-259 ISDDLSKTK
+259 ISDDLSKMK
-268 NDESNKENSS
+268 NDDSNKENSS

-378 ALSVAV
+378 ALSIAV

-407 MSKVVTAFLPE
+407 MSKVITTFLPE

-465 LYLDVESDFHA
+465 LYVDVESDFHA
-476 KVPVVVCRDRKS
+476 KVPVVVCKDRKS

-510 LGKMEP
+510 LGKLEP
-516 VFIPLVLAFRY
+516 VFTPLVLAFRY

-550 VMFFLQQRKHPLLPC
+550 VMFFLQQRKPPLLPC

-596 YNSSSATEKNS
+596 YNSSSATDKNS

-739 GNKSSVDSMKKE
+739 GNISTVDSMKKK
-751 KGKISNKKPMKSDH
+751 KGKISNKKPVKSDS
-765 MASACCILLGESTE
+765 MASKCCVVLGESTG
-779 KINAEGGQPGKYD
+779 KINAETGQSDKYD
-792 EVECTSQRCITED
+792 EVEHTSQRCITED
-805 DNLLINEL
+805 DSLLVNEL
-813 DLSEHGQES
+813 DLAEHGQES
-822 SPLSTNEG
+822 SSLSTSEG
-830 SELAPKSIKKQD
+830 NALEPKSVKKQD
-842 VLAPSETC
+842 HLEPSKTC
-850 LKKECSQ
+850 LKKELSQ
-857 CNCVVYKSPEPDES
+857 CNCINYKSLDCDEC

-876 RSDLERE
+876 RSDLETE
-883 SSHTCY
+883 SSHQIV
-889 TCTDTSTTSC
+889 CTDTSATSC

-909 LNDDDSHPTQELYY
+909 LNDDDNHTTQELYY

-1057 NLAKILKRHPGLR
+1057 NLARILKRHPGLR

-1363 DLVDPRDLHD
+1363 DHLDSRDIHD

-1421 NAQQVAGSSQ
+1421 NAQQVAGSAQ
-1431 QQGDQSI
+1431 QQGDQTI

-1461 NSSQS
+1461 NSSPS
-1466 TAITQAPSQPGSQP
+1466 AAIPQPPSQPGSQP

-1507 TQYSPMHNMG
+1507 AQYSPMHNMG
-1517 LLPMHPLQIPAPSW
+1517 LLPVHPLQIPAPSW

-1583 NSLVNNGTVG
+1583 NSLVNN
-1593 NSEPGFPGLNPP
+1593 EPGFPGLNPQ
-1605 IPWEHAPRPHFPLV
+1605 IPWDHARPHFPLV
-1619 PASWPYGLHQ
+1619 PASWPYNLHQ

-1640 HNKPFYTQGTIA
+1640 PNKPFYTQAGLPMHSNQPILLSQGYPYLNVS
-1652 YIFVNGLDGFCS
+1652 YIQQ
-1664 GSRSLCKSQDLRVKI
+1664 KK
-1679 YEFSKH
+1679 
-1685 LLREHTCYV
+1685 
-1694 SDCAWCLL
+1694 
-1702 LKN
+1702 

>member
-21 FSEESKAVK
+21 LSEESKAVK
-30 VITNQTLK
+30 VISNQTLK

-48 GTNSPNK
+48 GTSSPSRNS
-55 NTSKKNKQNDICI
+55 SKKNKQNDICI

-78 NAASVPGPK
+78 NAANVASPK

-98 CKAKKSP
+98 CKTKKSP
-105 SSPVKAEK
+105 NSPVKAEK
-113 LPVSQA
+113 VPVS
-119 KVERAPILQAKA
+119 QAKA
-131 EKSPKSPNSPVK
+131 EKSPKSSNSPVK
-143 TEKASSLQATAAE
+143 TEKTSSSQAIAAE
-156 KTLNSQ
+156 KALSSQ
-162 RKAEKAPGS
+162 RKTEKVPIA

-179 SLPTE
+179 GSLTEPEKAPSLP
-184 AEKVPGLLLKENM
+184 LKENM
-197 GQTELQ
+197 RQIELQ
-203 KIGKKIPSPITSLD
+203 QIGRKIPSSFTSLD
-217 KVNIGV
+217 KVNIDV
-223 AEGIKSALENSQPP
+223 VEGEKSALENSPRS
-237 QKQQTCTD
+237 QKQQACTD
-245 NTGDSDDSASGTED
+245 NTGDSDDSASGIED
-259 ISDDLSKTK
+259 ISDDLSKMK

-284 NATVIDESTL
+284 NATVIDESAL

-390 QGITDD
+390 HGITDD

-407 MSKVVTAFLPE
+407 MSKVITTFLPE

-442 KFPPKMNHPDLLI
+442 KFPPRMNHPDLLI

-465 LYLDVESDFHA
+465 LYIDVESDFHA
-476 KVPVVVCRDRKS
+476 KVPVVVCKDRKS

-510 LGKMEP
+510 LGKTEP
-516 VFIPLVLAFRY
+516 VFTPLVLAFRY
-527 WAKLCYIDS
+527 WAK
-536 QTDGGIPSYCFALM
+536 
-550 VMFFLQQRKHPLLPC
+550 
-565 LLGSWI
+565 
-571 EGFDPKR
+571 
-578 MDDFQLKGI
+578 
-587 VEEKFVKWE
+587 
-596 YNSSSATEKNS
+596 
-607 IAEENKAKADQ
+607 
-618 PKDDTK
+618 
-624 KTETDNQSNAMKE
+624 
-637 KHGKSPL
+637 SPL
-644 TLETPNQVSLGQL
+644 TLGTPNQVSLGQL

-739 GNKSSVDSMKKE
+739 GNKSTVDSMKKE
-751 KGKISNKKPMKSDH
+751 KGKISNKKPVKSDN
-765 MASACCILLGESTE
+765 MASSCCILHGESTE
-779 KINAEGGQPGKYD
+779 KINAERGQPDKYD
-792 EVECTSQRCITED
+792 EMECTSQRCITED
-805 DNLLINEL
+805 DSLLVNEL
-813 DLSEHGQES
+813 DLAELGQES
-822 SPLSTNEG
+822 SSLSTSGG
-830 SELAPKSIKKQD
+830 SELEPKSIKKQD
-842 VLAPSETC
+842 DLAPSETC
-850 LKKECSQ
+850 LKKELSQ
-857 CNCVVYKSPEPDES
+857 CNCIGYKSPDPDES
-871 AGTDC
+871 SGTDC
-876 RSDLERE
+876 QSNIETE
-883 SSHTCY
+883 SSHQIVS
-889 TCTDTSTTSC
+889 TDTSATSC

-909 LNDDDSHPTQELYY
+909 FNDDDNHPTQELYY

-1349 EEEKEGNE
+1349 EEEKDGNE

-1363 DLVDPRDLHD
+1363 DLLDPRDLHD
-1373 TRDFR
+1373 TREFR

-1421 NAQQVAGSSQ
+1421 NAQQVAGSAQ
-1431 QQGDQSI
+1431 QQGDQSV

-1466 TAITQAPSQPGSQP
+1466 AAITQSPSQPGSQP

-1507 TQYSPMHNMG
+1507 AQYSPMHNMG

-1559 QPAARPVAIPSSSHD
+1559 QPAARPVAIPNSSHD

-1640 HNKPFYTQGTIA
+1640 PNKPFYTQDRCATRR
-1652 YIFVNGLDGFCS
+1652 C
-1664 GSRSLCKSQDLRVKI
+1664 
-1679 YEFSKH
+1679 
-1685 LLREHTCYV
+1685 RERCPHPPRGNV
-1694 SDCAWCLL
+1694 SE
-1702 LKN
+1702 

>member
-21 FSEESKAVK
+21 ICEESKAVK
-30 VITNQTLK
+30 VITNQTSK

-48 GTNSPNK
+48 GNSSPNR
-55 NTSKKNKQNDICI
+55 NSSKKNKQNDVCI
-68 EKTEVKSCKV
+68 EKMEVKSCKV
-78 NAASVPGPK
+78 NAANVPSPK

-98 CKAKKSP
+98 CKAKKAP
-105 SSPVKAEK
+105 HSPVKTEK
-113 LPVSQA
+113 VPTSQA
-119 KVERAPILQAKA
+119 KVEKAPSLQLKA
-131 EKSPKSPNSPVK
+131 EKSPKSPNTPVK
-143 TEKASSLQATAAE
+143 AE
-156 KTLNSQ
+156 KSTSSQ
-162 RKAEKAPGS
+162 AAAAAATENALGSHRKAEKAPTS
-171 QMKSEKVP
+171 HMKSEKVLSSP
-179 SLPTE
+179 AE
-184 AEKVPGLLLKENM
+184 AEQVPSLLLKENR
-197 GQTELQ
+197 QQ
-203 KIGKKIPSPITSLD
+203 VGKKILNSFTSVD
-217 KVNIGV
+217 KVN
-223 AEGIKSALENSQPP
+223 AEAVQRGTSALENSP
-237 QKQQTCTD
+237 QSKKQQTCT
-245 NTGDSDDSASGTED
+245 NNIGDSDDSASGIED
-259 ISDDLSKTK
+259 ISDDLSKMK

-294 TPEQRLGLK
+294 TAEQRLGLK

-323 YTNCRYLCKLCL
+323 YMNCRYLCKLCL

-355 NILEKQEESE
+355 NISEKQEESE

-396 DLRVRQEIVEE
+396 DLRVRQEIVDE
-407 MSKVVTAFLPE
+407 MSKVITTFLPE

-429 KFALKSSDVNIDI
+429 KFALKTSDVNIDI
-442 KFPPKMNHPDLLI
+442 KFPSKMNHPDLLI
-455 QVLGILKKSV
+455 QVLGILKKNV
-465 LYLDVESDFHA
+465 LYVDVESDFHA
-476 KVPVVVCRDRKS
+476 KVPVVVCKDQKS

-516 VFIPLVLAFRY
+516 VFTPLVLAFRY
-527 WAKLCYIDS
+527 WAKLCHIDS

-550 VMFFLQQRKHPLLPC
+550 VMFFLQQRKPPLLPC

-596 YNSSSATEKNS
+596 CNSSSATEKNS

-624 KTETDNQSNAMKE
+624 KTERVNQSNAMKE

-644 TLETPNQVSLGQL
+644 TLETLNQVSLGQL

-672 EYVICVRIQDIL
+672 EYVVCVRIQDIL

-739 GNKSSVDSMKKE
+739 GNKSTLDSEKKE
-751 KGKISNKKPMKSDH
+751 EKISIKKPAKSEI
-765 MASACCILLGESTE
+765 MPANCCILLGKSTE
-779 KINAEGGQPGKYD
+779 KINTESGQPDKY
-792 EVECTSQRCITED
+792 EMECTSQRCITD
-805 DNLLINEL
+805 NGNLLVNEL
-813 DLSEHGQES
+813 DLAKHGQECS
-822 SPLSTNEG
+822 SLTTSEGNEL
-830 SELAPKSIKKQD
+830 EPKSIKKQND
-842 VLAPSETC
+842 LIPSETC
-850 LKKECSQ
+850 LKKELGQSK
-857 CNCVVYKSPEPDES
+857 CNEYKSLDPDES
-871 AGTDC
+871 VGTHC
-876 RSDLERE
+876 RSDLETE
-883 SSHTCY
+883 SSHKTVC
-889 TCTDTSTTSC
+889 TSTSATSC
-899 NCKATEDASD
+899 NCKVTEDASD
-909 LNDDDSHPTQELYY
+909 LNDVDNLPTQELHY
-923 VFDKFIL
+923 VFDKLIL

-979 CKRCFDELSPPFSEQ
+979 CKKCFDELSPPFSEQ
-994 HNREQILIGL
+994 YNREQILIGL

-1334 KRRSSLLF
+1334 KRRSLLF

-1349 EEEKEGNE
+1349 EEEKEVNE

-1363 DLVDPRDLHD
+1363 DLLDPRDLHD

-1421 NAQQVAGSSQ
+1421 NAQQVAGSAQ
-1431 QQGDQSI
+1431 QQGDQPI

-1461 NSSQS
+1461 NSSQ
-1466 TAITQAPSQPGSQP
+1466 TAAITQPPSQPGSQP
-1480 KLGPPQQGAQPPHQV
+1480 KLGPSQQGAQPPHQV

-1507 TQYSPMHNMG
+1507 AQYSPMHNMG
-1517 LLPMHPLQIPAPSW
+1517 LLPVHPLQLPGPSW

-1559 QPAARPVAIPSSSHD
+1559 QPAARPVAISSSSHD

-1583 NSLVNNGTVG
+1583 NSLVNNGAVG

-1640 HNKPFYTQGTIA
+1640 PNKPFYTQAGLPMHSNQPILLSQGYPYLNIS
-1652 YIFVNGLDGFCS
+1652 YIQQ
-1664 GSRSLCKSQDLRVKI
+1664 KK
-1679 YEFSKH
+1679 
-1685 LLREHTCYV
+1685 
-1694 SDCAWCLL
+1694 
-1702 LKN
+1702 

>member
-21 FSEESKAVK
+21 LSEESKAVK
-30 VITNQTLK
+30 VISNQTLK

-48 GTNSPNK
+48 GTSSPSRNS
-55 NTSKKNKQNDICI
+55 SKKNKQNDICI

-78 NAASVPGPK
+78 NAANVASPK

-98 CKAKKSP
+98 CKTKKSP
-105 SSPVKAEK
+105 NSPVKAEK
-113 LPVSQA
+113 VPVS
-119 KVERAPILQAKA
+119 QAKA
-131 EKSPKSPNSPVK
+131 EKSPKSSNSPVK
-143 TEKASSLQATAAE
+143 TEKTSSSQAIAAE
-156 KTLNSQ
+156 KALSSQ
-162 RKAEKAPGS
+162 RKTEKVPIA

-179 SLPTE
+179 GSLTEPEKAPSLP
-184 AEKVPGLLLKENM
+184 LKENM
-197 GQTELQ
+197 RQIELQ
-203 KIGKKIPSPITSLD
+203 QIGRKIPSSFTSLD
-217 KVNIGV
+217 KVNIDV
-223 AEGIKSALENSQPP
+223 VEGEKSALENSPRS
-237 QKQQTCTD
+237 QKQQACTD
-245 NTGDSDDSASGTED
+245 NTGDSDDSASGIED
-259 ISDDLSKTK
+259 ISDDLSKMK
-268 NDESNKENSS
+268 NDESIKENSS

-284 NATVIDESTL
+284 NATVIDESAL

-373 PAHLA
+373 SAHLA

-390 QGITDD
+390 HGITDD

-407 MSKVVTAFLPE
+407 MSKVITTFLPE

-442 KFPPKMNHPDLLI
+442 KFPPRMNHPDLLI

-465 LYLDVESDFHA
+465 LYIDVESDFHA
-476 KVPVVVCRDRKS
+476 KVPVVVCKDRKS

-510 LGKMEP
+510 LGKTEP
-516 VFIPLVLAFRY
+516 VFTPLVLAFRY
-527 WAKLCYIDS
+527 WAK
-536 QTDGGIPSYCFALM
+536 
-550 VMFFLQQRKHPLLPC
+550 
-565 LLGSWI
+565 
-571 EGFDPKR
+571 
-578 MDDFQLKGI
+578 
-587 VEEKFVKWE
+587 
-596 YNSSSATEKNS
+596 
-607 IAEENKAKADQ
+607 
-618 PKDDTK
+618 
-624 KTETDNQSNAMKE
+624 
-637 KHGKSPL
+637 SPL
-644 TLETPNQVSLGQL
+644 TLGTPNQVSLGQL

-739 GNKSSVDSMKKE
+739 GNKSPVDSMKKE
-751 KGKISNKKPMKSDH
+751 KGKISNKKPVKSDN
-765 MASACCILLGESTE
+765 MASSCRILHGESTE
-779 KINAEGGQPGKYD
+779 KINAERGQPDKYD
-792 EVECTSQRCITED
+792 EMEYTSQRCITED
-805 DNLLINEL
+805 DSLLVNEL
-813 DLSEHGQES
+813 DLAELGQES
-822 SPLSTNEG
+822 SSLSTSGG
-830 SELAPKSIKKQD
+830 SELEPKSIKKQD
-842 VLAPSETC
+842 DLAPSETC
-850 LKKECSQ
+850 LKKELSQ
-857 CNCVVYKSPEPDES
+857 CNCIGYKSPDPDES
-871 AGTDC
+871 SGTDC
-876 RSDLERE
+876 QSNIETE
-883 SSHTCY
+883 SSHQIVS
-889 TCTDTSTTSC
+889 TDTSATSC

-909 LNDDDSHPTQELYY
+909 FNDDDNHPTQELYY

-1334 KRRSSLLF
+1334 KRR

-1349 EEEKEGNE
+1349 EEEKDGNE

-1363 DLVDPRDLHD
+1363 DLLDPRDLHD
-1373 TRDFR
+1373 TREFR

-1421 NAQQVAGSSQ
+1421 NAQQVAGSAQ
-1431 QQGDQSI
+1431 QQGDQSV

-1466 TAITQAPSQPGSQP
+1466 AAITQSPSQPGSQP

-1507 TQYSPMHNMG
+1507 AQYSPMHNMG

-1559 QPAARPVAIPSSSHD
+1559 QPAARPVAIPNSSHD

-1640 HNKPFYTQGTIA
+1640 PNKPFYTQDRCATRR
-1652 YIFVNGLDGFCS
+1652 C
-1664 GSRSLCKSQDLRVKI
+1664 
-1679 YEFSKH
+1679 
-1685 LLREHTCYV
+1685 RERCPHPPRGNV
-1694 SDCAWCLL
+1694 SE
-1702 LKN
+1702 

>member
-1 MEESKTSKNE
+1 MEESKTSENE

-21 FSEESKAVK
+21 LSEESKAVK

-38 ARNDKSIKEI
+38 AKNDKSTKEI
-48 GTNSPNK
+48 GTNSPNR
-55 NTSKKNKQNDICI
+55 NSSKKNKQNDICI

-78 NAASVPGPK
+78 NAASVPGK
-87 DLGLVLRDQSH
+87 DLVLRDQSH

-105 SSPVKAEK
+105 NSPAKAEK
-113 LPVSQA
+113 LPASQA
-119 KVERAPILQAKA
+119 KVERAPSLQAKT
-131 EKSPKSPNSPVK
+131 EKPSKSPNSPVK
-143 TEKASSLQATAAE
+143 TEKTPSSQAIVAE

-162 RKAEKAPGS
+162 RKAEKALGS

-179 SLPTE
+179 SLPAE
-184 AEKVPGLLLKENM
+184 AEKVPNLLLKENM
-197 GQTELQ
+197 RQTELQ
-203 KIGKKIPSPITSLD
+203 HIGKKIPSSFTSLD
-217 KVNIGV
+217 KVNTGV
-223 AEGIKSALENSQPP
+223 AEEEKSAVENSQPP

-259 ISDDLSKTK
+259 ISDDLSKMK
-268 NDESNKENSS
+268 SDESNKENSS

-396 DLRVRQEIVEE
+396 DLKVRQEIVEE
-407 MSKVVTAFLPE
+407 MSKVITTFLPE

-465 LYLDVESDFHA
+465 LYVDVESDFHA
-476 KVPVVVCRDRKS
+476 KVPVVVCKDRKS

-516 VFIPLVLAFRY
+516 VFTPLVLAFRY

-550 VMFFLQQRKHPLLPC
+550 VMFFLQQRKPPLLPC

-596 YNSSSATEKNS
+596 YNSSSATERNS

-624 KTETDNQSNAMKE
+624 KTETTNQSNARKE
-637 KHGKSPL
+637 KYGKSPL
-644 TLETPNQVSLGQL
+644 TLETPNRVSLGQL

-672 EYVICVRIQDIL
+672 EYVICVRIKDIL

-699 DPFSVKRNV
+699 DPFSIKRNV

-732 ACPQRKG
+732 ACPQKKG
-739 GNKSSVDSMKKE
+739 GNKSTVDSMKKE
-751 KGKISNKKPMKSDH
+751 KGKISSKKPVKTETV
-765 MASACCILLGESTE
+765 ASSCCTLLGESTE
-779 KINAEGGQPGKYD
+779 KVNAGRGQPDKY
-792 EVECTSQRCITED
+792 EMEGTSQRCITEA
-805 DNLLINEL
+805 DNLLVNEL
-813 DLSEHGQES
+813 DLAERGQES
-822 SPLSTNEG
+822 SSLSAGEN
-830 SELAPKSIKKQD
+830 SELEPKSIKNQD

-850 LKKECSQ
+850 FKKDFSQ
-857 CNCVVYKSPEPDES
+857 YNCIDYKSPEPDES
-871 AGTDC
+871 SGTDC
-876 RSDLERE
+876 KSNLETE
-883 SSHTCY
+883 HSHQIV
-889 TCTDTSTTSC
+889 CTDTSATSC

-909 LNDDDSHPTQELYY
+909 PNDDDNHPIQELYY

-1334 KRRSSLLF
+1334 KRR
-1342 RLKKKDS
+1342 RL
-1349 EEEKEGNE
+1349 
-1357 EEKDSR
+1357 
-1363 DLVDPRDLHD
+1363 
-1373 TRDFR
+1373 
-1378 DPRDLRCF
+1378 
-1386 ICGDAGHVRREC
+1386 A
-1398 PEVKLARQRNS
+1398 
-1409 SVAAAQL
+1409 
-1416 VRNLV
+1416 
-1421 NAQQVAGSSQ
+1421 
-1431 QQGDQSI
+1431 
-1438 RTRQSSECSDSP
+1438 
-1450 SYSPQPQPFPQ
+1450 
-1461 NSSQS
+1461 
-1466 TAITQAPSQPGSQP
+1466 
-1480 KLGPPQQGAQPPHQV
+1480 
-1495 QMPMYNFPQSPP
+1495 
-1507 TQYSPMHNMG
+1507 
-1517 LLPMHPLQIPAPSW
+1517 
-1531 PIHGPVIHSAPGSAP
+1531 
-1546 SNIGLNDPSIIFA
+1546 ND
-1559 QPAARPVAIPSSSHD
+1559 
-1574 GHWPRTVAP
+1574 
-1583 NSLVNNGTVG
+1583 
-1593 NSEPGFPGLNPP
+1593 
-1605 IPWEHAPRPHFPLV
+1605 
-1619 PASWPYGLHQ
+1619 
-1629 NFMHQGNARFQ
+1629 
-1640 HNKPFYTQGTIA
+1640 
-1652 YIFVNGLDGFCS
+1652 
-1664 GSRSLCKSQDLRVKI
+1664 
-1679 YEFSKH
+1679 
-1685 LLREHTCYV
+1685 YV
-1694 SDCAWCLL
+1694 STL
-1702 LKN
+1702 

>member
-1 MEESKTSKNE
+1 MEESKTSENE

-21 FSEESKAVK
+21 LSEESKAVK

-38 ARNDKSIKEI
+38 AKNDKSIKEI
-48 GTNSPNK
+48 GTNSPNR
-55 NTSKKNKQNDICI
+55 NSSKKNKQNDICI

-78 NAASVPGPK
+78 NAASVPGK
-87 DLGLVLRDQSH
+87 DLVLRDQSH

-105 SSPVKAEK
+105 NSPAKAEK

-119 KVERAPILQAKA
+119 KVERAPSLQAKT
-131 EKSPKSPNSPVK
+131 EKPSKSPNSPVK
-143 TEKASSLQATAAE
+143 TEKTPSSQAIVAE

-162 RKAEKAPGS
+162 RKAEKALGC

-179 SLPTE
+179 SLRAE
-184 AEKVPGLLLKENM
+184 AEKVPNILLKENM
-197 GQTELQ
+197 RQTELQ
-203 KIGKKIPSPITSLD
+203 HIGKKIPSSFTSLD
-217 KVNIGV
+217 KVNTGV
-223 AEGIKSALENSQPP
+223 AEEEKSAMENSQRP

-259 ISDDLSKTK
+259 ISDDLSKMK
-268 NDESNKENSS
+268 SDESNKENSS

-373 PAHLA
+373 AAHLA
-378 ALSVAV
+378 ALSFAV

-396 DLRVRQEIVEE
+396 DLKVRQEIVEE
-407 MSKVVTAFLPE
+407 MSKVITTFLPE

-465 LYLDVESDFHA
+465 LYVDVESDFHA
-476 KVPVVVCRDRKS
+476 KVPVVVCKDRKS

-516 VFIPLVLAFRY
+516 VFTPLVLAFRY

-550 VMFFLQQRKHPLLPC
+550 VMFFLQQRKPPLLPC

-596 YNSSSATEKNS
+596 HNSSSATERNS

-618 PKDDTK
+618 PKDETK
-624 KTETDNQSNAMKE
+624 KTETTNQSNARKE
-637 KHGKSPL
+637 KYGKSPL
-644 TLETPNQVSLGQL
+644 TLETPNRVSLGQL

-672 EYVICVRIQDIL
+672 EYVICVRIKDIL

-699 DPFSVKRNV
+699 DPFSIKRNV

-732 ACPQRKG
+732 ACPQKKG
-739 GNKSSVDSMKKE
+739 GNKSTVDSMKKE
-751 KGKISNKKPMKSDH
+751 KGKISSKKPVKTETV
-765 MASACCILLGESTE
+765 ASSCCTLLGESTE
-779 KINAEGGQPGKYD
+779 KVNAGRGQPDKYD
-792 EVECTSQRCITED
+792 EMEGTSQRCITEA
-805 DNLLINEL
+805 DNLLVNEL
-813 DLSEHGQES
+813 DLAERGQES
-822 SPLSTNEG
+822 SSLSAGEN
-830 SELAPKSIKKQD
+830 SELEPKSIKNQD

-850 LKKECSQ
+850 FKKDFSQ
-857 CNCVVYKSPEPDES
+857 YNCIDYKSPELDES
-871 AGTDC
+871 SGTDC
-876 RSDLERE
+876 KSNLETERS
-883 SSHTCY
+883 HQIV
-889 TCTDTSTTSC
+889 CTDTSATSC

-909 LNDDDSHPTQELYY
+909 PNDDDNHPIQEFYY

-1363 DLVDPRDLHD
+1363 DLLDPRDLHD

-1421 NAQQVAGSSQ
+1421 NAQQVAGSAQ

-1466 TAITQAPSQPGSQP
+1466 TAITQPPSQPGSQP
-1480 KLGPPQQGAQPPHQV
+1480 KLGPPQQGTQHPHQV

-1507 TQYSPMHNMG
+1507 AQYSPMHNMG

-1640 HNKPFYTQGTIA
+1640 PNKPFYTPAGLQMHSNQPILLSQGYPYLSVS
-1652 YIFVNGLDGFCS
+1652 YIQQ
-1664 GSRSLCKSQDLRVKI
+1664 KK
-1679 YEFSKH
+1679 
-1685 LLREHTCYV
+1685 
-1694 SDCAWCLL
+1694 
-1702 LKN
+1702 

>member
-1 MEESKTSKNE
+1 MEESKTSENE

-21 FSEESKAVK
+21 LSEESKAVK
-30 VITNQTLK
+30 FITNQTLK

-48 GTNSPNK
+48 GTNSPNR
-55 NTSKKNKQNDICI
+55 NSSKKNKQNDICI

-105 SSPVKAEK
+105 NSPVKAEK
-113 LPVSQA
+113 VPVSQA
-119 KVERAPILQAKA
+119 KVERAPSLQAKT
-131 EKSPKSPNSPVK
+131 EKSPKSLNSPVK
-143 TEKASSLQATAAE
+143 TEKAPSSQATAAE

-162 RKAEKAPGS
+162 RRAEKAPGS

-179 SLPTE
+179 SLPAE
-184 AEKVPGLLLKENM
+184 AEKVPILLLKENM
-197 GQTELQ
+197 RQTELQ
-203 KIGKKIPSPITSLD
+203 LIGKKIPSSFTSLD
-217 KVNIGV
+217 KVNIDV
-223 AEGIKSALENSQPP
+223 AEGEKSAHENSQQS
-237 QKQQTCTD
+237 QKQRTCTD

-259 ISDDLSKTK
+259 ISDDLSIPMCTTKENIKEEYFFCKMK

-314 FRLEKRSPE
+314 FRLEK
-323 YTNCRYLCKLCL
+323 
-335 IHIENI
+335 
-341 QGAHKHIKEKRHKK
+341 
-355 NILEKQEESE
+355 EKQEESE

-373 PAHLA
+373 LAHLA

-407 MSKVVTAFLPE
+407 MSKVITAFLPE

-465 LYLDVESDFHA
+465 LYVDVESDFHA
-476 KVPVVVCRDRKS
+476 KVPVVVCKDRKS

-516 VFIPLVLAFRY
+516 VFTPLALAFRY

-550 VMFFLQQRKHPLLPC
+550 VMFFLQQRKPPLLPC

-644 TLETPNQVSLGQL
+644 TLGTPNQVSLGQL

-699 DPFSVKRNV
+699 DPFSIKRNV

-718 EYVVERFRAAYRYF
+718 EYVVERFRATYRYF

-739 GNKSSVDSMKKE
+739 ENKPTVDSMKKE
-751 KGKISNKKPMKSDH
+751 KGKISNKKPVKSEN
-765 MASACCILLGESTE
+765 MASSCCILLGESTE
-779 KINAEGGQPGKYD
+779 KISAERGQPDKY
-792 EVECTSQRCITED
+792 EEMECTSQRCITED

-813 DLSEHGQES
+813 DLAEHGQES
-822 SPLSTNEG
+822 SSLSTSES
-830 SELAPKSIKKQD
+830 SELEPKSIKKQD
-842 VLAPSETC
+842 VLVPSETC
-850 LKKECSQ
+850 FKKELTQ
-857 CNCVVYKSPEPDES
+857 CNCIDCKSPEPDES
-871 AGTDC
+871 AGTGC
-876 RSDLERE
+876 RSNLETE
-883 SSHTCY
+883 SSHHIL
-889 TCTDTSTTSC
+889 CTDTSATSC

-909 LNDDDSHPTQELYY
+909 LNDDDNHPTQELYF

-943 KKDGHSKNDCPEDF
+943 KKDGHSKNDCPDDF

-1363 DLVDPRDLHD
+1363 DLLDPRDLHD

-1421 NAQQVAGSSQ
+1421 NAQQVAGSAQ

-1461 NSSQS
+1461 NSTQS
-1466 TAITQAPSQPGSQP
+1466 TAITQPPSQPGSQS

-1507 TQYSPMHNMG
+1507 AQYSPMHNMG

-1640 HNKPFYTQGTIA
+1640 PNKPFYTQAGLPMHSNQPILLSQGYPYLNVS
-1652 YIFVNGLDGFCS
+1652 YIQQ
-1664 GSRSLCKSQDLRVKI
+1664 KK
-1679 YEFSKH
+1679 
-1685 LLREHTCYV
+1685 
-1694 SDCAWCLL
+1694 
-1702 LKN
+1702 

>member
-1 MEESKTSKNE
+1 MEESKTSKSE
-11 NHEPKKNAWA
+11 NHEPKKNMICD
-21 FSEESKAVK
+21 EGKAVK
-30 VITNQTLK
+30 VTTNQTLK
-38 ARNDKSIKEI
+38 AKNDKSIKEI
-48 GTNSPNK
+48 VTGSPNR
-55 NTSKKNKQNDICI
+55 NSSKKNKQNDICV
-68 EKTEVKSCKV
+68 EKTEIKSCKV
-78 NAASVPGPK
+78 NVGSIPGPK
-87 DLGLVLRDQSH
+87 DLGLILQDQSH
-98 CKAKKSP
+98 CKTKKSP
-105 SSPVKAEK
+105 NLLVRAEK
-113 LPVSQA
+113 TAISQT
-119 KVERAPILQAKA
+119 PSLQAKA
-131 EKSPKSPNSPVK
+131 EKLPKSPNSPLK
-143 TEKASSLQATAAE
+143 AEKASSSQAVAE
-156 KTLNSQ
+156 KMLNLQ
-162 RKAEKAPGS
+162 RKVEKAPS
-171 QMKSEKVP
+171 PQMKSEKMP
-179 SLPTE
+179 SSPAE
-184 AEKVPGLLLKENM
+184 AEKVPSSLLKENIR
-197 GQTELQ
+197 QTELQ
-203 KIGKKIPSPITSLD
+203 HTGTKSSSRFTSVD
-217 KVNIGV
+217 KVIIETVVG
-223 AEGIKSALENSQPP
+223 EQSALENSPQS
-237 QKQQTCTD
+237 QKQQTCAE
-245 NTGDSDDSASGTED
+245 NTGDSDDSASGIED
-259 ISDDLSKTK
+259 LSDDLSKLK

-355 NILEKQEESE
+355 NILEKQEENE

-396 DLRVRQEIVEE
+396 DLRVRKEIVAE
-407 MSKVVTAFLPE
+407 MSKVITTVLPE

-455 QVLGILKKSV
+455 KVLGILKKNV
-465 LYLDVESDFHA
+465 LYVDVESDFHA
-476 KVPVVVCRDRKS
+476 KVPVVVCKDRKS

-516 VFIPLVLAFRY
+516 VFTPLVLAFRY

-550 VMFFLQQRKHPLLPC
+550 VMFYLQQRKPPLLPC
-565 LLGSWI
+565 LLGNWI
-571 EGFDPKR
+571 EGFHPKR

-644 TLETPNQVSLGQL
+644 TLETTNQVSLGQL

-672 EYVICVRIQDIL
+672 EYVICVRIHDIL

-732 ACPQRKG
+732 ACPQKKG
-739 GNKSSVDSMKKE
+739 GSKSTVDFKKKE
-751 KGKISNKKPMKSDH
+751 KGKLSSKKSVKSD
-765 MASACCILLGESTE
+765 STSNNCCILLGESTE
-779 KINAEGGQPGKYD
+779 KINAERGQPEKHNQM
-792 EVECTSQRCITED
+792 ECTPQRCTVD
-805 DNLLINEL
+805 KDSLLVNEL
-813 DLSEHGQES
+813 DLADQGQES
-822 SPLSTNEG
+822 SSLFAASEGNEL
-830 SELAPKSIKKQD
+830 ELKSVKKQD
-842 VLAPSETC
+842 DLAPLETSF
-850 LKKECSQ
+850 KKEFSQ
-857 CNCVVYKSPEPDES
+857 CSCTDSKSPDPSES

-876 RSDLERE
+876 RSNLKTE
-883 SSHTCY
+883 SSHQIV
-889 TCTDTSTTSC
+889 CTSATSC
-899 NCKATEDASD
+899 ICKATEDASD
-909 LNDDDSHPTQELYY
+909 PNDDNLPTQELYF

-943 KKDGHSKNDCPEDF
+943 KKDGHSKTDCPEDF

-1204 KNTETLGELWLGLL
+1204 KNTESLGELWLGLL

-1334 KRRSSLLF
+1334 KRKSSLLF

-1363 DLVDPRDLHD
+1363 DLLDSRDLHD

-1409 SVAAAQL
+1409 NVAAAQL

-1421 NAQQVAGSSQ
+1421 NAQQVAGSAQ
-1431 QQGDQSI
+1431 QQGDQSV

-1461 NSSQS
+1461 NSNQS
-1466 TAITQAPSQPGSQP
+1466 AAITQTQSQPGSQA
-1480 KLGPPQQGAQPPHQV
+1480 KLGPPQQGAQPSHQV

-1507 TQYSPMHNMG
+1507 AQYSPMHNMG

-1559 QPAARPVAIPSSSHD
+1559 QPAARPVAIPNSSHD

-1583 NSLVNNGTVG
+1583 NSLVNNGALG
-1593 NSEPGFPGLNPP
+1593 NSEPGFRGLNPP

-1640 HNKPFYTQGTIA
+1640 PNKPFY
-1652 YIFVNGLDGFCS
+1652 
-1664 GSRSLCKSQDLRVKI
+1664 SQDRCAI
-1679 YEFSKH
+1679 RRC
-1685 LLREHTCYV
+1685 RERCPHTPRGNV
-1694 SDCAWCLL
+1694 SE
-1702 LKN
+1702 

>member
-21 FSEESKAVK
+21 LSEESKAVK
-30 VITNQTLK
+30 VISNQTLK

-48 GTNSPNK
+48 GTSSPSRNS
-55 NTSKKNKQNDICI
+55 SKKNKQNDICI

-78 NAASVPGPK
+78 NAANIASPK

-98 CKAKKSP
+98 CKTKKSP
-105 SSPVKAEK
+105 NSPVKAEK
-113 LPVSQA
+113 VPVS
-119 KVERAPILQAKA
+119 QAKA
-131 EKSPKSPNSPVK
+131 EKSPKSSNSPVK
-143 TEKASSLQATAAE
+143 TEKTSSSQAIAAE
-156 KTLNSQ
+156 KALSSQ
-162 RKAEKAPGS
+162 RKTEKVPIA

-179 SLPTE
+179 GSLTEPEKAPSLP
-184 AEKVPGLLLKENM
+184 LKENM
-197 GQTELQ
+197 RQIELQ
-203 KIGKKIPSPITSLD
+203 QIGRKIPSSFTSLD
-217 KVNIGV
+217 KVNIDV
-223 AEGIKSALENSQPP
+223 IEGEKSALENSPRS
-237 QKQQTCTD
+237 QKQQACTD
-245 NTGDSDDSASGTED
+245 NTGDSDDSASGIED
-259 ISDDLSKTK
+259 ISDDLSKMK

-284 NATVIDESTL
+284 NATVIDESAL

-390 QGITDD
+390 HGITDD

-407 MSKVVTAFLPE
+407 MSKVITTFLPE

-442 KFPPKMNHPDLLI
+442 KFPPRMNHPDLLI

-465 LYLDVESDFHA
+465 LYIDVESDFHA
-476 KVPVVVCRDRKS
+476 KVPVVVCKDRKS

-510 LGKMEP
+510 LGKTEP
-516 VFIPLVLAFRY
+516 VFTPLVLAFRY

-550 VMFFLQQRKHPLLPC
+550 VMFFLQQRKPPLLPC
-565 LLGSWI
+565 LLGSW
-571 EGFDPKR
+571 
-578 MDDFQLKGI
+578 
-587 VEEKFVKWE
+587 
-596 YNSSSATEKNS
+596 
-607 IAEENKAKADQ
+607 
-618 PKDDTK
+618 
-624 KTETDNQSNAMKE
+624 
-637 KHGKSPL
+637 SPL
-644 TLETPNQVSLGQL
+644 TLGTPNQVSLGQL

-739 GNKSSVDSMKKE
+739 GNKSTVDSMKKE
-751 KGKISNKKPMKSDH
+751 KGKISNKKPVKSDN
-765 MASACCILLGESTE
+765 MASSCCILHGESTE
-779 KINAEGGQPGKYD
+779 KINAERGQPDKYD
-792 EVECTSQRCITED
+792 EMECTSQRCITED
-805 DNLLINEL
+805 DSLLVNEL
-813 DLSEHGQES
+813 DLAELGQES
-822 SPLSTNEG
+822 SSLSTSGG
-830 SELAPKSIKKQD
+830 SELEPKSIKKQD
-842 VLAPSETC
+842 DLAPSETC
-850 LKKECSQ
+850 LKKELSQ
-857 CNCVVYKSPEPDES
+857 CNCIGYKSPDPDES
-871 AGTDC
+871 SGTDC
-876 RSDLERE
+876 QSNIETE
-883 SSHTCY
+883 SSHQIVS
-889 TCTDTSTTSC
+889 TDTSATSC

-909 LNDDDSHPTQELYY
+909 FNDDDNHPTQELYY

-1334 KRRSSLLF
+1334 KRR

-1349 EEEKEGNE
+1349 EEEKDGNE

-1363 DLVDPRDLHD
+1363 DLLDPRDLHD
-1373 TRDFR
+1373 TREFR

-1421 NAQQVAGSSQ
+1421 NAQQVAGSAQ
-1431 QQGDQSI
+1431 QQGDQSV

-1466 TAITQAPSQPGSQP
+1466 AAITQSPSQPGSQP

-1507 TQYSPMHNMG
+1507 AQYSPMHNMG

-1559 QPAARPVAIPSSSHD
+1559 QPAARPVAIPNSSHD

-1640 HNKPFYTQGTIA
+1640 PNKPFYTQDRCATRR
-1652 YIFVNGLDGFCS
+1652 C
-1664 GSRSLCKSQDLRVKI
+1664 
-1679 YEFSKH
+1679 
-1685 LLREHTCYV
+1685 RERCPHPPRGNV
-1694 SDCAWCLL
+1694 SE
-1702 LKN
+1702 

>member
-1 MEESKTSKNE
+1 MEESKTSKSE
-11 NHEPKKNAWA
+11 NHEPKKNVIC
-21 FSEESKAVK
+21 EDSKAVK

-38 ARNDKSIKEI
+38 AKNDKSIKEI
-48 GTNSPNK
+48 GNSSPSRNS
-55 NTSKKNKQNDICI
+55 SKKNKQNDICI
-68 EKTEVKSCKV
+68 DKTEVKSCKI
-78 NAASVPGPK
+78 NTANVPGPK

-98 CKAKKSP
+98 CKAKKLLN
-105 SSPVKAEK
+105 SPVKTQK
-113 LPVSQA
+113 TPISQA
-119 KVERAPILQAKA
+119 KLEKATSLQAKA
-131 EKSPKSPNSPVK
+131 EKSPKSPYSPV
-143 TEKASSLQATAAE
+143 
-156 KTLNSQ
+156 
-162 RKAEKAPGS
+162 KAEKAPSS
-171 QMKSEKVP
+171 QIKSEKVSTSP
-179 SLPTE
+179 AE
-184 AEKVPGLLLKENM
+184 AEKVSSLLLKENM
-197 GQTELQ
+197 RKTELQ
-203 KIGKKIPSPITSLD
+203 QIGKKLSSSFTSMD
-217 KVNIGV
+217 KVNIEAV
-223 AEGIKSALENSQPP
+223 EREKSALQNLPRP
-237 QKQQTCTD
+237 QKQQTYTD
-245 NTGDSDDSASGTED
+245 NTGDSDDSASGIED
-259 ISDDLSKTK
+259 ISDDLSKKK

-365 LRSLPPPS
+365 LRSMPPPS
-373 PAHLA
+373 SAHLA
-378 ALSVAV
+378 AISVAV
-384 IELAKE
+384 TELAKE

-407 MSKVVTAFLPE
+407 MSKVITTFLPE

-455 QVLGILKKSV
+455 QVLGILKKNV
-465 LYLDVESDFHA
+465 LYVDVESDFHA
-476 KVPVVVCRDRKS
+476 KVPVVVCKDRKS

-510 LGKMEP
+510 LGKVEP

-550 VMFFLQQRKHPLLPC
+550 VMFFLQQRKPPLLPC
-565 LLGSWI
+565 LLGSW
-571 EGFDPKR
+571 
-578 MDDFQLKGI
+578 
-587 VEEKFVKWE
+587 
-596 YNSSSATEKNS
+596 
-607 IAEENKAKADQ
+607 
-618 PKDDTK
+618 
-624 KTETDNQSNAMKE
+624 
-637 KHGKSPL
+637 SPL
-644 TLETPNQVSLGQL
+644 TLEIPNQVSLGQL

-672 EYVICVRIQDIL
+672 EYVICVRIRDIL

-732 ACPQRKG
+732 ACPQKKG
-739 GNKSSVDSMKKE
+739 ENNKSTVDFKKRE
-751 KGKISNKKPMKSDH
+751 KGKISSKKPVKSNTV
-765 MASACCILLGESTE
+765 ATNCCSLLGESTE
-779 KINAEGGQPGKYD
+779 KINAERDQPDKYD
-792 EVECTSQRCITED
+792 EMECTSQRCSID
-805 DNLLINEL
+805 NGNLLVNEL
-813 DLSEHGQES
+813 DLADHGQES
-822 SPLSTNEG
+822 SSLSTSEG
-830 SELAPKSIKKQD
+830 SDLEPKSVRKQD
-842 VLAPSETC
+842 NLAPSEAC
-850 LKKECSQ
+850 LKKELSQ
-857 CNCVVYKSPEPDES
+857 CTCIDLSKAPDPDES
-871 AGTDC
+871 TGTDC
-876 RSDLERE
+876 RSNLETE
-883 SSHTCY
+883 SSHQIV
-889 TCTDTSTTSC
+889 CTSISATSC
-899 NCKATEDASD
+899 NCKATEDD
-909 LNDDDSHPTQELYY
+909 LNDDDNFSTQELYY

-1204 KNTETLGELWLGLL
+1204 KNTESLGELWLGLL

-1334 KRRSSLLF
+1334 KRKSSLLF

-1363 DLVDPRDLHD
+1363 DLLDPRDLHE

-1421 NAQQVAGSSQ
+1421 NAQQVAGSAQ
-1431 QQGDQSI
+1431 QQGDQSV
-1438 RTRQSSECSDSP
+1438 RTRQSSECSESP

-1466 TAITQAPSQPGSQP
+1466 AAVTQPPSQPGSQP
-1480 KLGPPQQGAQPPHQV
+1480 KLGPSQQGAQPPHQV

-1546 SNIGLNDPSIIFA
+1546 SSIGLNDPSIIFA

-1583 NSLVNNGTVG
+1583 NSLVNNGAVG
-1593 NSEPGFPGLNPP
+1593 NSEPGFRGLNPP
-1605 IPWEHAPRPHFPLV
+1605 VPWEHAPRPHFPLV

-1640 HNKPFYTQGTIA
+1640 PNKPFYTQAGLQMHSNQPILLSQGYPYLNVS
-1652 YIFVNGLDGFCS
+1652 YIQQ
-1664 GSRSLCKSQDLRVKI
+1664 KK
-1679 YEFSKH
+1679 
-1685 LLREHTCYV
+1685 
-1694 SDCAWCLL
+1694 
-1702 LKN
+1702 

>member
-1 MEESKTSKNE
+1 MEEPKTSESE
-11 NHEPKKNAWA
+11 NHEPKKNVIC
-21 FSEESKAVK
+21 EENKAVK
-30 VITNQTLK
+30 AITNQTLK
-38 ARNDKSIKEI
+38 ARNDKSTKEI
-48 GTNSPNK
+48 GTNSPNR
-55 NTSKKNKQNDICI
+55 NSSKKTKQNDTCI
-68 EKTEVKSCKV
+68 EKTDVKSCKV
-78 NAASVPGPK
+78 NAANVLGPK

-98 CKAKKSP
+98 CKTKKLP
-105 SSPVKAEK
+105 NLPVKAEK
-113 LPVSQA
+113 VPISQA
-119 KVERAPILQAKA
+119 KLEKVPNLQAKA
-131 EKSPKSPNSPVK
+131 EKSPKSPNLPVK
-143 TEKASSLQATAAE
+143 TEKSPCLPAAE
-156 KTLNSQ
+156 AEKSLSSQ
-162 RKAEKAPGS
+162 RKTEKAPSS
-171 QMKSEKVP
+171 QMKSEKGLSSSAEP
-179 SLPTE
+179 
-184 AEKVPGLLLKENM
+184 EKVTSLLLKESIR
-197 GQTELQ
+197 QTELQ
-203 KIGKKIPSPITSLD
+203 QTGKKIPSSFISVD
-217 KVNIGV
+217 KVNIE
-223 AEGIKSALENSQPP
+223 ALQREKSALENLPP
-237 QKQQTCTD
+237 SQKQQMRTD
-245 NTGDSDDSASGTED
+245 NAGDSDDSASGIED
-259 ISDDLSKTK
+259 ISDDLSKVK

-378 ALSVAV
+378 ALSIAV
-384 IELAKE
+384 VELAKE

-396 DLRVRQEIVEE
+396 DLQVRQEIVEE
-407 MSKVVTAFLPE
+407 MSKVITTFLPE

-455 QVLGILKKSV
+455 QVLGILKNNV
-465 LYLDVESDFHA
+465 LYVDVESDFHA
-476 KVPVVVCRDRKS
+476 KVPVVVCKDQKS

-550 VMFFLQQRKHPLLPC
+550 VMFFLQQRKPPLLPC

-739 GNKSSVDSMKKE
+739 GNKTTVEFKKKE
-751 KGKISNKKPMKSDH
+751 KGKISNKKPVKSDN
-765 MASACCILLGESTE
+765 MATNCCNLLGESTE
-779 KINAEGGQPGKYD
+779 KINTERGQPDKHD
-792 EVECTSQRCITED
+792 EMEGTSLRCIINN
-805 DNLLINEL
+805 DNLLVNEV
-813 DLSEHGQES
+813 DLANHGQES
-822 SPLSTNEG
+822 SSLSADANQG
-830 SELAPKSIKKQD
+830 SELEPKSIKKQND
-842 VLAPSETC
+842 LAPSETC
-850 LKKECSQ
+850 LKKELSQ
-857 CNCVVYKSPEPDES
+857 CNCIGLPDPDES
-871 AGTDC
+871 VGTDC
-876 RSDLERE
+876 RSNLEAE
-883 SSHTCY
+883 SSHQIM
-889 TCTDTSTTSC
+889 CTDTSTTSC
-899 NCKATEDASD
+899 NCKATEVASD
-909 LNDDDSHPTQELYY
+909 LNDDGNLPSQELHY

-1129 FAKRCDIG
+1129 FAK
-1137 DASRGSL
+1137 
-1144 SSYAY
+1144 
-1149 ILMVLYFLQ
+1149 
-1158 QRKPPVI
+1158 
-1165 PVLQE
+1165 

-1204 KNTETLGELWLGLL
+1204 KNTESLGELWLGLL

-1334 KRRSSLLF
+1334 KRKSSLLF

-1363 DLVDPRDLHD
+1363 DLLDPRDLHD

-1398 PEVKLARQRNS
+1398 PEVKMARQRNS

-1421 NAQQVAGSSQ
+1421 NAQQVAGSAQ

-1466 TAITQAPSQPGSQP
+1466 AAITQSPSQPGSQP

-1507 TQYSPMHNMG
+1507 AQYSPMHNMG

-1546 SNIGLNDPSIIFA
+1546 SNMGLNDPSIIFA

-1583 NSLVNNGTVG
+1583 NSLVNNGAVG
-1593 NSEPGFPGLNPP
+1593 NSEPGFRGLNPP

-1640 HNKPFYTQGTIA
+1640 PNKPFYTQAGLPMHSNQPILLSQGYPYLNVS
-1652 YIFVNGLDGFCS
+1652 YIQQ
-1664 GSRSLCKSQDLRVKI
+1664 KK
-1679 YEFSKH
+1679 
-1685 LLREHTCYV
+1685 
-1694 SDCAWCLL
+1694 
-1702 LKN
+1702 

>member
-1 MEESKTSKNE
+1 MEESKTSENE

-21 FSEESKAVK
+21 LSEESKAVK

-38 ARNDKSIKEI
+38 AKNDKSTKEI
-48 GTNSPNK
+48 GTNSPNR
-55 NTSKKNKQNDICI
+55 NSSKKNKQNDICI

-78 NAASVPGPK
+78 NAASVPGK
-87 DLGLVLRDQSH
+87 DLVLRDQSH

-105 SSPVKAEK
+105 NSPAKAEK
-113 LPVSQA
+113 LPASQA
-119 KVERAPILQAKA
+119 KVERAPSLQAKT
-131 EKSPKSPNSPVK
+131 EKPSKSPNSPVK
-143 TEKASSLQATAAE
+143 TEKTPSSQAIVAE

-162 RKAEKAPGS
+162 RKAEKALGS

-179 SLPTE
+179 SLPAE
-184 AEKVPGLLLKENM
+184 AEKVPNLLLKENM
-197 GQTELQ
+197 RQTELQ
-203 KIGKKIPSPITSLD
+203 HIGKKIPSSFTSLN
-217 KVNIGV
+217 KVNTGV
-223 AEGIKSALENSQPP
+223 AEEEKSAVENSQRP

-259 ISDDLSKTK
+259 ISDDLSKMK
-268 NDESNKENSS
+268 SDESNKENSS

-396 DLRVRQEIVEE
+396 DLKVRQEIVEE
-407 MSKVVTAFLPE
+407 MSKVITTFLPE

-442 KFPPKMNHPDLLI
+442 KFPPKVM
-455 QVLGILKKSV
+455 
-465 LYLDVESDFHA
+465 
-476 KVPVVVCRDRKS
+476 
-488 GLLCRVSAGNDMA
+488 SAGNDMA

-516 VFIPLVLAFRY
+516 VFTPLVLAFRY

-550 VMFFLQQRKHPLLPC
+550 VMFFLQQRKPPLLPC

-596 YNSSSATEKNS
+596 YNSSSATERNS

-624 KTETDNQSNAMKE
+624 KTETTNQSNARKE
-637 KHGKSPL
+637 KYGKSPL
-644 TLETPNQVSLGQL
+644 TLETPNRVSLGQL

-672 EYVICVRIQDIL
+672 EYVICVRIKDIL

-699 DPFSVKRNV
+699 DPFSIKRNV

-732 ACPQRKG
+732 ACPQKKG
-739 GNKSSVDSMKKE
+739 GNKSTVDSMKKE
-751 KGKISNKKPMKSDH
+751 KGKISSKKPVKTETV
-765 MASACCILLGESTE
+765 ASSCCTLLGESTE
-779 KINAEGGQPGKYD
+779 KVNAGRGQPDKY
-792 EVECTSQRCITED
+792 EMEGTSQRCITEA
-805 DNLLINEL
+805 DNLLVNEL
-813 DLSEHGQES
+813 DLAERGQES
-822 SPLSTNEG
+822 SSLSAGED
-830 SELAPKSIKKQD
+830 SELEPKSIKNQD

-850 LKKECSQ
+850 FKKDFSQ
-857 CNCVVYKSPEPDES
+857 YNCIDYKSPEPDES
-871 AGTDC
+871 SGTDC
-876 RSDLERE
+876 KSNLETE
-883 SSHTCY
+883 HSHQIV
-889 TCTDTSTTSC
+889 CTDTSATSC

-909 LNDDDSHPTQELYY
+909 PNDDDNHPIQELYY

-1034 LDICMTLEGHENAE
+1034 LDIC
-1048 KLNCKEIIE
+1048 
-1057 NLAKILKRHPGLR
+1057 LR

-1251 IAIEDPF
+1251 IAIE
-1258 DLNHNL
+1258 
-1264 GAGVSRKM
+1264 V

-1363 DLVDPRDLHD
+1363 DLLDPRDLHD

-1421 NAQQVAGSSQ
+1421 NAQQVAGSAQ

-1466 TAITQAPSQPGSQP
+1466 TAITQPPSQPGSQP
-1480 KLGPPQQGAQPPHQV
+1480 KLGPPQQGTQHPHQV

-1507 TQYSPMHNMG
+1507 AQYSPMHNMG

-1640 HNKPFYTQGTIA
+1640 PNKPFYTPAGLQMHSNQPILLSQGYPYLSVS
-1652 YIFVNGLDGFCS
+1652 YIQQ
-1664 GSRSLCKSQDLRVKI
+1664 KK
-1679 YEFSKH
+1679 
-1685 LLREHTCYV
+1685 
-1694 SDCAWCLL
+1694 
-1702 LKN
+1702 

>member
-1 MEESKTSKNE
+1 MEEPKTCKSE
-11 NHEPKKNAWA
+11 NHEPKKNAIC
-21 FSEESKAVK
+21 EESKSVK

-48 GTNSPNK
+48 GTNSPNR
-55 NTSKKNKQNDICI
+55 NSSKKNKQNDICM
-68 EKTEVKSCKV
+68 EKSDVKSCKV

-98 CKAKKSP
+98 CKAKKLPNSP
-105 SSPVKAEK
+105 MKAEKAPISQAKLEKVPSLQAKLEKLPKSPNLPVKAEK
-113 LPVSQA
+113 ASC
-119 KVERAPILQAKA
+119 
-131 EKSPKSPNSPVK
+131 SP
-143 TEKASSLQATAAE
+143 AATAAAAAAAE
-156 KTLNSQ
+156 KALSSQ
-162 RKAEKAPGS
+162 RKEEKTPSS

-179 SLPTE
+179 SS
-184 AEKVPGLLLKENM
+184 LLKESM
-197 GQTELQ
+197 KQTELHQ
-203 KIGKKIPSPITSLD
+203 TGKKVSSSFTSVD
-217 KVNIGV
+217 KGNSENLQG
-223 AEGIKSALENSQPP
+223 EKSAWENLPRSQR
-237 QKQQTCTD
+237 QRIRTD
-245 NTGDSDDSASGTED
+245 NTGDSDDSASGIEE
-259 ISDDLSKTK
+259 ILDDLNKMK

-384 IELAKE
+384 VELAKE

-407 MSKVVTAFLPE
+407 MSKVITTFLPE

-455 QVLGILKKSV
+455 QVLGILKKNV
-465 LYLDVESDFHA
+465 LYVDVESDFHA
-476 KVPVVVCRDRKS
+476 KVPVVVCKDRKS

-516 VFIPLVLAFRY
+516 VFTPLVLAFRY

-550 VMFFLQQRKHPLLPC
+550 VMFFLQQRKPPLLPC
-565 LLGSWI
+565 LLGSW
-571 EGFDPKR
+571 
-578 MDDFQLKGI
+578 
-587 VEEKFVKWE
+587 
-596 YNSSSATEKNS
+596 
-607 IAEENKAKADQ
+607 
-618 PKDDTK
+618 
-624 KTETDNQSNAMKE
+624 
-637 KHGKSPL
+637 SPL
-644 TLETPNQVSLGQL
+644 TLEAPNQVSLGQL

-672 EYVICVRIQDIL
+672 EYVICVRIQDTV

-739 GNKSSVDSMKKE
+739 GNKSTVDFKKKE
-751 KGKISNKKPMKSDH
+751 KGKISNKKPVKSDN
-765 MASACCILLGESTE
+765 MATSCCILLGESTE
-779 KINAEGGQPGKYD
+779 KKNTERGQPDKYD
-792 EVECTSQRCITED
+792 EMECTSQRCII
-805 DNLLINEL
+805 DNDSLLVNEL
-813 DLSEHGQES
+813 GLTDHGQES
-822 SPLSTNEG
+822 SSVSTASEG
-830 SELAPKSIKKQD
+830 SELEPKSVKKQSD
-842 VLAPSETC
+842 LAPSETC
-850 LKKECSQ
+850 LKKELSQ
-857 CNCVVYKSPEPDES
+857 CNYIGSSDPVES

-876 RSDLERE
+876 RSNLQTE
-883 SSHTCY
+883 SSHQIV
-889 TCTDTSTTSC
+889 CTDISATSC
-899 NCKATEDASD
+899 NCKASEVASD
-909 LNDDDSHPTQELYY
+909 LNDDDNLPSQELYY

-1004 EKFIQK
+1004 EKFIQR

-1204 KNTETLGELWLGLL
+1204 KNTESLGELWLGLL

-1334 KRRSSLLF
+1334 KRKSSLLF

-1363 DLVDPRDLHD
+1363 DHLDSRDLHD
-1373 TRDFR
+1373 ARDFR

-1431 QQGDQSI
+1431 QQSDQSI
-1438 RTRQSSECSDSP
+1438 RSRQSSECSDSP

-1466 TAITQAPSQPGSQP
+1466 AAITQSPSQPASQP
-1480 KLGPPQQGAQPPHQV
+1480 KLGPPQQGAQPSHQV

-1507 TQYSPMHNMG
+1507 AQYSPMHNMG

-1583 NSLVNNGTVG
+1583 NSLVNNGAVG
-1593 NSEPGFPGLNPP
+1593 NSEPRFQGLTPP

-1640 HNKPFYTQGTIA
+1640 PNKPFYTQAGLPMHSNQPILLSQGYPYLNVS
-1652 YIFVNGLDGFCS
+1652 YIQQ
-1664 GSRSLCKSQDLRVKI
+1664 KK
-1679 YEFSKH
+1679 
-1685 LLREHTCYV
+1685 
-1694 SDCAWCLL
+1694 
-1702 LKN
+1702 

>member
-21 FSEESKAVK
+21 LSEESKAVK
-30 VITNQTLK
+30 VISNQTLK

-48 GTNSPNK
+48 GTSSPNR
-55 NTSKKNKQNDICI
+55 NSSKKNKQNDICI

-78 NAASVPGPK
+78 NAANVTSPK

-98 CKAKKSP
+98 CKTKKSP
-105 SSPVKAEK
+105 NSPVKVEK
-113 LPVSQA
+113 VHVSQA
-119 KVERAPILQAKA
+119 KP

-143 TEKASSLQATAAE
+143 TEKTPSSQATAGE
-156 KTLNSQ
+156 KALSSQ
-162 RKAEKAPGS
+162 RKTEKVPVS
-171 QMKSEKVP
+171 QMKSEKVLGSLTEPEKAP
-179 SLPTE
+179 SL
-184 AEKVPGLLLKENM
+184 LFKENM
-197 GQTELQ
+197 RQIELQ
-203 KIGKKIPSPITSLD
+203 QIGKKFPSSFTSLD
-217 KVNIGV
+217 KVNIDV
-223 AEGIKSALENSQPP
+223 VEGEKSALENSPRS
-237 QKQQTCTD
+237 QKQQACTD
-245 NTGDSDDSASGTED
+245 NTGDSDDSASGIED
-259 ISDDLSKTK
+259 ISDDLSKMK
-268 NDESNKENSS
+268 SDESNKENSS

-284 NATVIDESTL
+284 NATVIDESAL

-390 QGITDD
+390 HGITDD

-407 MSKVVTAFLPE
+407 MSKVITTFLPE

-442 KFPPKMNHPDLLI
+442 KFPPRMNHPDLLI

-465 LYLDVESDFHA
+465 LYIDVESDFHA
-476 KVPVVVCRDRKS
+476 KVPVVVCKDRKS

-516 VFIPLVLAFRY
+516 VFTPLVLAFRY

-550 VMFFLQQRKHPLLPC
+550 VMFFLQQRKPPLLPC
-565 LLGSWI
+565 LLGSW
-571 EGFDPKR
+571 
-578 MDDFQLKGI
+578 
-587 VEEKFVKWE
+587 
-596 YNSSSATEKNS
+596 
-607 IAEENKAKADQ
+607 
-618 PKDDTK
+618 
-624 KTETDNQSNAMKE
+624 
-637 KHGKSPL
+637 SPL
-644 TLETPNQVSLGQL
+644 TLGTPNQVSLGQL

-732 ACPQRKG
+732 ACPQRRG
-739 GNKSSVDSMKKE
+739 GNKSTVDSMKKE
-751 KGKISNKKPMKSDH
+751 KGKMSNKKPVKSDNT
-765 MASACCILLGESTE
+765 ASNCILRGESTE
-779 KINAEGGQPGKYD
+779 KINAERGQPDKYD
-792 EVECTSQRCITED
+792 EMDCTSQRCITED
-805 DNLLINEL
+805 DSLLVNEL
-813 DLSEHGQES
+813 DLAELGQES
-822 SPLSTNEG
+822 SSLSTSGG
-830 SELAPKSIKKQD
+830 SELEPKSIKKQD
-842 VLAPSETC
+842 DLAPSENC
-850 LKKECSQ
+850 LKKELSQ
-857 CNCVVYKSPEPDES
+857 CNCIGYKSPDPDES
-871 AGTDC
+871 TGTDC
-876 RSDLERE
+876 RSRIETE
-883 SSHTCY
+883 SSHQIVS
-889 TCTDTSTTSC
+889 TDTSATSS

-909 LNDDDSHPTQELYY
+909 FNDDDNHPTQELHY

-1349 EEEKEGNE
+1349 EEEKDGNE

-1363 DLVDPRDLHD
+1363 DLLDPRDLHD
-1373 TRDFR
+1373 TREFR

-1421 NAQQVAGSSQ
+1421 NAQQVAGSAQ

-1466 TAITQAPSQPGSQP
+1466 AAITQSPSQPGSQP
-1480 KLGPPQQGAQPPHQV
+1480 KLGPPQQGAQTPHQV

-1507 TQYSPMHNMG
+1507 AQYSPMHNMG

-1559 QPAARPVAIPSSSHD
+1559 QPAARPVAIPNSSHD

-1640 HNKPFYTQGTIA
+1640 PNKPFYTQAGLPMHSNQPILLSQGYPYLNVS
-1652 YIFVNGLDGFCS
+1652 YIQQ
-1664 GSRSLCKSQDLRVKI
+1664 KK
-1679 YEFSKH
+1679 
-1685 LLREHTCYV
+1685 
-1694 SDCAWCLL
+1694 
-1702 LKN
+1702 

>member
-1 MEESKTSKNE
+1 MEEPKTCKSE
-11 NHEPKKNAWA
+11 NHEPKKNAIC
-21 FSEESKAVK
+21 EESKSVK

-48 GTNSPNK
+48 GTNSPNR
-55 NTSKKNKQNDICI
+55 NSSKKNKQNDICM
-68 EKTEVKSCKV
+68 EKSDVKSCKV

-98 CKAKKSP
+98 CKAKKLPNSP
-105 SSPVKAEK
+105 MKAEKAPISQAKLEKVPSLQAKLEKLPKSPNLPVKAEK
-113 LPVSQA
+113 ASC
-119 KVERAPILQAKA
+119 
-131 EKSPKSPNSPVK
+131 SP
-143 TEKASSLQATAAE
+143 AATAAAAAAAE
-156 KTLNSQ
+156 KALSSQ
-162 RKAEKAPGS
+162 RKEEKTPSS

-179 SLPTE
+179 SS
-184 AEKVPGLLLKENM
+184 LLKESM
-197 GQTELQ
+197 KQTELHQ
-203 KIGKKIPSPITSLD
+203 TGKKVSSSFTSVD
-217 KVNIGV
+217 KGNSENLQG
-223 AEGIKSALENSQPP
+223 EKSAWENLPRSQR
-237 QKQQTCTD
+237 QRIRTD
-245 NTGDSDDSASGTED
+245 NTGDSDDSASGIEE
-259 ISDDLSKTK
+259 ILDDLNKMK

-384 IELAKE
+384 VELAKE

-407 MSKVVTAFLPE
+407 MSKVITTFLPE

-455 QVLGILKKSV
+455 QVLGILKKNV
-465 LYLDVESDFHA
+465 LYVDVESDFHA
-476 KVPVVVCRDRKS
+476 KVPVVVCKDRKS

-516 VFIPLVLAFRY
+516 VFTPLVLAFRY

-550 VMFFLQQRKHPLLPC
+550 VMFFLQQRKPPLLPC

-607 IAEENKAKADQ
+607 IADENKAKADQ

-624 KTETDNQSNAMKE
+624 KTETDNQSNAMRE

-644 TLETPNQVSLGQL
+644 TLEAPNQVSLGQL

-672 EYVICVRIQDIL
+672 EYVICVRIQDTV

-739 GNKSSVDSMKKE
+739 GNKSTVDFKKKE
-751 KGKISNKKPMKSDH
+751 KGKISNKKPVKSDN
-765 MASACCILLGESTE
+765 MATSCCILLGESTE
-779 KINAEGGQPGKYD
+779 KKNTERGQPDKYD
-792 EVECTSQRCITED
+792 EMECTSQRCII
-805 DNLLINEL
+805 DNDSLLVNEL
-813 DLSEHGQES
+813 GLTDHGQES
-822 SPLSTNEG
+822 SSVSTASEG
-830 SELAPKSIKKQD
+830 SELEPKSVKKQSD
-842 VLAPSETC
+842 LAPSETC
-850 LKKECSQ
+850 LKKELSQ
-857 CNCVVYKSPEPDES
+857 CNYIGSSDPVES

-876 RSDLERE
+876 RSNLQTE
-883 SSHTCY
+883 SSHQIV
-889 TCTDTSTTSC
+889 CTDISATSC
-899 NCKATEDASD
+899 NCKASEVASD
-909 LNDDDSHPTQELYY
+909 LNDDDNLPSQELYY

-1004 EKFIQK
+1004 EKFIQR

-1204 KNTETLGELWLGLL
+1204 KNTESLGELWLGLL

-1334 KRRSSLLF
+1334 KRK

-1363 DLVDPRDLHD
+1363 DHLDSRDLHD
-1373 TRDFR
+1373 ARDFR

-1431 QQGDQSI
+1431 QQSDQSI
-1438 RTRQSSECSDSP
+1438 RSRQSSECSDSP

-1466 TAITQAPSQPGSQP
+1466 AAITQSPSQPASQP
-1480 KLGPPQQGAQPPHQV
+1480 KLGPPQQGAQPSHQV

-1507 TQYSPMHNMG
+1507 AQYSPMHNMG

-1583 NSLVNNGTVG
+1583 NSLVNNGAVG
-1593 NSEPGFPGLNPP
+1593 NSEPRFQGLTPP

-1640 HNKPFYTQGTIA
+1640 PNKPFYTQAGLPMHSNQPILLSQGYPYLNVS
-1652 YIFVNGLDGFCS
+1652 YIQQ
-1664 GSRSLCKSQDLRVKI
+1664 KK
-1679 YEFSKH
+1679 
-1685 LLREHTCYV
+1685 
-1694 SDCAWCLL
+1694 
-1702 LKN
+1702 

>member
-1 MEESKTSKNE
+1 MEDSKASKNE

-21 FSEESKAVK
+21 IS
-30 VITNQTLK
+30 NQTLK
-38 ARNDKSIKEI
+38 TRNDKSIKEI
-48 GTNSPNK
+48 GTSSPNK
-55 NTSKKNKQNDICI
+55 NSSKKNKQNDICI
-68 EKTEVKSCKV
+68 EKTEAKSCKV
-78 NAASVPGPK
+78 NAANVAIPK

-98 CKAKKSP
+98 CKTKKSP
-105 SSPVKAEK
+105 NSPVKAEK
-113 LPVSQA
+113 IPVS
-119 KVERAPILQAKA
+119 QAKA

-143 TEKASSLQATAAE
+143 TEKTPSSQATATE
-156 KTLNSQ
+156 KALSSQ
-162 RKAEKAPGS
+162 RKTEKVPSS
-171 QMKSEKVP
+171 QMKSEKVLGSP
-179 SLPTE
+179 VEP
-184 AEKVPGLLLKENM
+184 EKVPSLLSKENM
-197 GQTELQ
+197 RRTELQ
-203 KIGKKIPSPITSLD
+203 QIGKKIPSSFTSLD
-217 KVNIGV
+217 KVNIDV
-223 AEGIKSALENSQPP
+223 VEGGKSVLENSPLS
-237 QKQQTCTD
+237 QKQQACAD
-245 NTGDSDDSASGTED
+245 NTGDSDDSASGIED
-259 ISDDLSKTK
+259 IADDLSKMK
-268 NDESNKENSS
+268 NDDSNKENSS

-284 NATVIDESTL
+284 NATVIDESAL

-365 LRSLPPPS
+365 LRSLPPPT

-390 QGITDD
+390 HGITDD

-407 MSKVVTAFLPE
+407 MSKVITTFLPE

-429 KFALKSSDVNIDI
+429 KFALKNSDVNIDI
-442 KFPPKMNHPDLLI
+442 KFPPRMNHPDLLI

-465 LYLDVESDFHA
+465 LYIDVESDFHA
-476 KVPVVVCRDRKS
+476 KVPVVVCKDRKS

-516 VFIPLVLAFRY
+516 VFTPLVLAFRY

-550 VMFFLQQRKHPLLPC
+550 VMFFLQQRKPPLLPC
-565 LLGSWI
+565 LLGSW
-571 EGFDPKR
+571 
-578 MDDFQLKGI
+578 
-587 VEEKFVKWE
+587 
-596 YNSSSATEKNS
+596 
-607 IAEENKAKADQ
+607 
-618 PKDDTK
+618 
-624 KTETDNQSNAMKE
+624 
-637 KHGKSPL
+637 SPL
-644 TLETPNQVSLGQL
+644 TLGTPNQVSLGQL

-739 GNKSSVDSMKKE
+739 GNKSVDSMKKE
-751 KGKISNKKPMKSDH
+751 KGKISNKKSVKSDN
-765 MASACCILLGESTE
+765 MASNCCILLGESTE
-779 KINAEGGQPGKYD
+779 KINAGRGQPDKY
-792 EVECTSQRCITED
+792 EMECTSQRCITED
-805 DNLLINEL
+805 DSLLVNEL
-813 DLSEHGQES
+813 ALAELGRES
-822 SPLSTNEG
+822 SCLSTSKD
-830 SELAPKSIKKQD
+830 SELEPKSIKKQD
-842 VLAPSETC
+842 DLAPSETC
-850 LKKECSQ
+850 LKKELSQ
-857 CNCVVYKSPEPDES
+857 CNCIDYKSPDPSES
-871 AGTDC
+871 AVTDC
-876 RSDLERE
+876 RSNTETE
-883 SSHTCY
+883 SSHQIVS
-889 TCTDTSTTSC
+889 TDTSATSC

-909 LNDDDSHPTQELYY
+909 LNDDDNHPTQELYY

-1334 KRRSSLLF
+1334 KRRSLLF

-1349 EEEKEGNE
+1349 EEEKDGNE

-1373 TRDFR
+1373 SREFR

-1421 NAQQVAGSSQ
+1421 NAQQVAGSAQ

-1461 NSSQS
+1461 NTSQS
-1466 TAITQAPSQPGSQP
+1466 AAITQSPSQPGSQP
-1480 KLGPPQQGAQPPHQV
+1480 KLGPPQQGTQTPHQV

-1507 TQYSPMHNMG
+1507 AQYSPMHNMG

-1546 SNIGLNDPSIIFA
+1546 SNITLNDPSIIFA
-1559 QPAARPVAIPSSSHD
+1559 QPAARPVAIPNSSHD

-1640 HNKPFYTQGTIA
+1640 PNKPFYTQDRCATRR
-1652 YIFVNGLDGFCS
+1652 C
-1664 GSRSLCKSQDLRVKI
+1664 
-1679 YEFSKH
+1679 
-1685 LLREHTCYV
+1685 RERCPHPPRGNV
-1694 SDCAWCLL
+1694 SE
-1702 LKN
+1702 